1 MLDWM
6 KKLFNKE
13 EEQTAMNKEVP
24 KQIESQPKIPRV
36 NHYTEAREAQMASR
50 NAGKCRFPLIP
61 DDGFDEDDVREQ
73 PRFEEQHVQSG
84 VYEDQPTQRG
94 IKVERSRRPYVEKV
108 VATYE
113 EPEVQY
119 EPDPEPVVKKV
130 SVPSQESSRRPF
142 RPTEMISP
150 IYGYNRPSVEK
161 KVEKQEEEKERE
173 DLEISVEGKSVV
185 DAWLEKKGYTLSA
198 FSEGQTTTPS
208 SSGRAGN
215 QQEEQNHSKKEEKSV
230 VDQWLEKNGYEIER
244 QEPVVEEKEVV
255 QEINTPQEV
264 SADEFLHK
272 TIAERTEDA
281 GKEKDVVVSNENSL
295 QEELVDSQVEHEDTI
310 LAEEMKCNTEI
321 EKQTS
326 EESVIVK
333 AEEKLEETIIVE
345 IPEEFAEIAETEEP
359 EVEVTAETEESEEVE
374 VTAETEE
381 SEEVEVIAEAEE
393 SEEVEVTAETEES
406 EEVEVTAETEE
417 SEEVEV
423 TAEAEESEEV
433 EVTAETEE
441 FEEVK
446 VIAEAEESEEAEVTT
461 ETEESEEVEE
471 IAETEESEEV
481 EEIAEAEESEEV
493 EVIAEAEE
501 SEEVEVTTET
511 EESEEVEVTAETEES
526 EEVEVTAEAE
536 ESEEVEV
543 TAETEEFEEV
553 KVIAEAEESEEAEVT
568 TETEESEEVEE
579 IAETEESE
587 EVEEIAEAE
596 ESEEVEV
603 IAEAEESEEVEVTT
617 ETEESEEVEVTAE
630 TEESEEVEVTAE
642 AEESEEVEV
651 TAETEEF
658 EEVKVIAEAEE
669 SEEVEEIAE
678 AEESEVEAFV
688 ELEETQPEMVL
699 DEAIEQKSE
708 FIHVAE
714 ADEQTKKDVQSFA
727 NVLIAETEENK
738 LVVEEALVAEEQPV
752 VEEAPIAEGK
762 PVVEEAPVAEE
773 QLVVEEALV
782 AEEQPVVEEAP
793 IAEGKSVVEEA
804 PVAEEQLVVEET
816 TIAEE
821 KPVVPKEEPKREK
834 KRHVPFNVV
843 MLKQDR
849 TRLMERHAART
860 SVMQPS
866 MGERV
871 ENKPVHQ
878 VEESPVQQVV
888 VESRV
893 EEQPVKQV
901 VVDPQVEEQPM
912 QQVVVEPQVEEQ
924 PMQQVVVEPQ
934 VKEQPMQQVVVEP
947 QVEVQPM
954 QQVVVEPQVKE
965 QPMQQ
970 VVVEPQVK
978 EQPMQQVVVEPQVE
992 EQLGQQMVVES
1003 QVEEKPMQQVV
1014 VEQVQKPISSTEVQ
1028 EKAYVVNQRE
1038 NDMRNVL
1045 QTPPTYTVPPLALL
1059 SIPRQAA
1066 LDNKEWLE
1074 EQKELLDTTFNN
1086 FHVGAHVIN
1095 VSQGP
1100 AVTRFEVQPDPGVKV
1115 NKITNLSDDIKLSL
1129 AAKDI
1134 RIEAPI
1140 PGKSAIGIE
1149 VPNKESKPV
1158 FLREILRS
1166 PVFTKSE
1173 SPLTVALGLDISG
1186 DPIVTDIRK
1195 MPHGLIAGAT
1205 GSGKSVCINA
1215 ILTSILYKAK
1225 PHEVKL
1231 MLIDPKMVELAPY
1244 NSVPHLVAPVITD
1257 VKAATAAL
1265 KWAVE
1270 EMERRYE
1277 LFAHAGA
1284 RDLTRYN
1291 TIVSEREIPGETL
1304 PYIVIVID
1312 ELADL
1317 MMVAPG
1323 DVEEA
1328 ICRIAQ
1334 KARACG
1340 IHLLVA
1346 TQRPSVDV
1354 ITGLIKS
1361 NIPTRIAFTVS
1372 SQVDSRTII
1381 DIGGA
1386 EKLLGRGDMLFLG
1399 NGTSKPVRVQGVYV
1413 SDDEIEKTVD
1423 HVKKQMKPNY
1433 LFQQEDL
1440 LAKTEQSE
1448 SEDELFFDA
1457 CQFVVEQGG
1466 ASTSSVQ
1473 RKFRIGYNRAARLI
1487 EEMESQGII
1496 SEARGTKPRDVLI
1509 SEDEFAAMQE
1519 TNV

>member
-13 EEQTAMNKEVP
+13 EEQTAMNKEVQ
-24 KQIESQPKIPRV
+24 KQVESQPKIPRV

-50 NAGKCRFPLIP
+50 NAGKCRFPLVP
-61 DDGFDEDDVREQ
+61 DNGFDEEDVIEAGH
-73 PRFEEQHVQSG
+73 FEEQPVQA
-84 VYEDQPTQRG
+84 VTYEEQPIQRG
-94 IKVERSRRPYVEKV
+94 IKVERSRRQYVEKV
-108 VATYE
+108 VSTYE
-113 EPEVQY
+113 KPEMQY
-119 EPDPEPVVKKV
+119 EPEREPVVKKA
-130 SVPSQESSRRPF
+130 SAPTQESNRRPF

-161 KVEKQEEEKERE
+161 KEEKQEEEKERE
-173 DLEISVEGKSVV
+173 DLEISVEGKPVV
-185 DAWLEKKGYTLSA
+185 DAWLEKKGYTLSD
-198 FSEGQTTTPS
+198 FSQGQATNS
-208 SSGRAGN
+208 SSHAGVDQRD
-215 QQEEQNHSKKEEKSV
+215 QQSKKEEKSV

-244 QEPVVEEKEVV
+244 QEPIVEEKEVV
-255 QEINTPQEV
+255 QEISAPQEV
-264 SADEFLHK
+264 PAAELLHE
-272 TIAERTEDA
+272 TVAERMEDA
-281 GKEKDVVVSNENSL
+281 KQEKDVVARNIL
-295 QEELVDSQVEHEDTI
+295 QEELVDSKVEQEDTI
-310 LAEEMKCNTEI
+310 LSEETKRNTEI
-321 EKQTS
+321 EQPTIEVEEQS
-326 EESVIVK
+326 PEESVIVK

-345 IPEEFAEIAETEEP
+345 IPEEAEEREEAEVITEAEEREEAEVIAETEER
-359 EVEVTAETEESEEVE
+359 
-374 VTAETEE
+374 
-381 SEEVEVIAEAEE
+381 EEVEVIAETEE
-393 SEEVEVTAETEES
+393 REEVEV
-406 EEVEVTAETEE
+406 
-417 SEEVEV
+417 
-423 TAEAEESEEV
+423 
-433 EVTAETEE
+433 
-441 FEEVK
+441 
-446 VIAEAEESEEAEVTT
+446 
-461 ETEESEEVEE
+461 
-471 IAETEESEEV
+471 IAETEEREEV
-481 EEIAEAEESEEV
+481 EVIAETEEREEVEVIAETEEREEVEVIAETEEREEVEVIAETEEREEVEVITEAEESEEV
-493 EVIAEAEE
+493 EVIAE
-501 SEEVEVTTET
+501 TE
-511 EESEEVEVTAETEES
+511 AP
-526 EEVEVTAEAE
+526 
-536 ESEEVEV
+536 
-543 TAETEEFEEV
+543 
-553 KVIAEAEESEEAEVT
+553 EEAEPV
-568 TETEESEEVEE
+568 
-579 IAETEESE
+579 A
-587 EVEEIAEAE
+587 
-596 ESEEVEV
+596 
-603 IAEAEESEEVEVTT
+603 
-617 ETEESEEVEVTAE
+617 
-630 TEESEEVEVTAE
+630 
-642 AEESEEVEV
+642 
-651 TAETEEF
+651 
-658 EEVKVIAEAEE
+658 
-669 SEEVEEIAE
+669 
-678 AEESEVEAFV
+678 
-688 ELEETQPEMVL
+688 LEETQQEMLLNEV
-699 DEAIEQKSE
+699 IEQKNE

-727 NVLIAETEENK
+727 DVLIAEEQQ
-738 LVVEEALVAEEQPV
+738 VVEEALIAEERQVEEEAVIAEEQQV
-752 VEEAPIAEGK
+752 VEEAAIAEEQQVEEEAVIAEEQQVKEEAPIAEEQQ
-762 PVVEEAPVAEE
+762 VVEETVIAEEQRVVEEAAIVEEQQVEEEAPVAEE
-773 QLVVEEALV
+773 QQVVEEAAIAEEQQVEEEAVIAEEQRVVEEAAIVEEQQVEEEAVIAEEQQVKEEAPIVEEQQVEEEAVIAEEQQVKEEAPIAEEQQVVEETPV
-782 AEEQPVVEEAP
+782 AEEQPVV
-793 IAEGKSVVEEA
+793 K
-804 PVAEEQLVVEET
+804 
-816 TIAEE
+816 
-821 KPVVPKEEPKREK
+821 KEEPKREK

-849 TRLMERHAART
+849 TRLMERHAARANA
-860 SVMQPS
+860 MQS
-866 MGERV
+866 SKSERV
-871 ENKPVHQ
+871 ENKPVQQ
-878 VEESPVQQVV
+878 VEETSVQQEVVKPQMEETSVQQEVVKPQMEEKPVQQAAVEPQVEEKPMQQMVVEPQVEEKPVQQVV

-893 EEQPVKQV
+893 EEKPVQQV
-901 VVDPQVEEQPM
+901 VVESRVEEKPV
-912 QQVVVEPQVEEQ
+912 QQAAVEPQVEEK
-924 PMQQVVVEPQ
+924 PVQQVA
-934 VKEQPMQQVVVEP
+934 
-947 QVEVQPM
+947 
-954 QQVVVEPQVKE
+954 
-965 QPMQQ
+965 
-970 VVVEPQVK
+970 
-978 EQPMQQVVVEPQVE
+978 VEPQVE
-992 EQLGQQMVVES
+992 ERPV
-1003 QVEEKPMQQVV
+1003 QQVV

-1045 QTPPTYTVPPLALL
+1045 QTPPTYAIPPLTLL
-1059 SIPRQAA
+1059 SIPQQAA
-1066 LDNKEWLE
+1066 LDNTEWLD

-1433 LFQQEDL
+1433 LFKQEDL
-1440 LAKTEQSE
+1440 LAKTEQAE
-1448 SEDELFFDA
+1448 SEDELFFEA

-1487 EEMESQGII
+1487 EEMQSQGII

>member
-1 MLDWM
+1 LEET
-6 KKLFNKE
+6 KE
-13 EEQTAMNKEVP
+13 EEP
-24 KQIESQPKIPRV
+24 I
-36 NHYTEAREAQMASR
+36 
-50 NAGKCRFPLIP
+50 
-61 DDGFDEDDVREQ
+61 
-73 PRFEEQHVQSG
+73 
-84 VYEDQPTQRG
+84 
-94 IKVERSRRPYVEKV
+94 
-108 VATYE
+108 
-113 EPEVQY
+113 
-119 EPDPEPVVKKV
+119 
-130 SVPSQESSRRPF
+130 SQETVIEETMNTDLVGNTPVAGQ
-142 RPTEMISP
+142 PVIS
-150 IYGYNRPSVEK
+150 
-161 KVEKQEEEKERE
+161 
-173 DLEISVEGKSVV
+173 
-185 DAWLEKKGYTLSA
+185 
-198 FSEGQTTTPS
+198 
-208 SSGRAGN
+208 
-215 QQEEQNHSKKEEKSV
+215 QQE
-230 VDQWLEKNGYEIER
+230 
-244 QEPVVEEKEVV
+244 
-255 QEINTPQEV
+255 
-264 SADEFLHK
+264 
-272 TIAERTEDA
+272 TITF
-281 GKEKDVVVSNENSL
+281 K
-295 QEELVDSQVEHEDTI
+295 
-310 LAEEMKCNTEI
+310 
-321 EKQTS
+321 
-326 EESVIVK
+326 
-333 AEEKLEETIIVE
+333 
-345 IPEEFAEIAETEEP
+345 
-359 EVEVTAETEESEEVE
+359 
-374 VTAETEE
+374 
-381 SEEVEVIAEAEE
+381 
-393 SEEVEVTAETEES
+393 
-406 EEVEVTAETEE
+406 
-417 SEEVEV
+417 
-423 TAEAEESEEV
+423 
-433 EVTAETEE
+433 
-441 FEEVK
+441 
-446 VIAEAEESEEAEVTT
+446 
-461 ETEESEEVEE
+461 
-471 IAETEESEEV
+471 
-481 EEIAEAEESEEV
+481 
-493 EVIAEAEE
+493 
-501 SEEVEVTTET
+501 
-511 EESEEVEVTAETEES
+511 
-526 EEVEVTAEAE
+526 
-536 ESEEVEV
+536 
-543 TAETEEFEEV
+543 
-553 KVIAEAEESEEAEVT
+553 
-568 TETEESEEVEE
+568 
-579 IAETEESE
+579 
-587 EVEEIAEAE
+587 
-596 ESEEVEV
+596 
-603 IAEAEESEEVEVTT
+603 
-617 ETEESEEVEVTAE
+617 
-630 TEESEEVEVTAE
+630 
-642 AEESEEVEV
+642 
-651 TAETEEF
+651 
-658 EEVKVIAEAEE
+658 
-669 SEEVEEIAE
+669 
-678 AEESEVEAFV
+678 EESEVFV
-688 ELEETQPEMVL
+688 PVSET
-699 DEAIEQKSE
+699 
-708 FIHVAE
+708 
-714 ADEQTKKDVQSFA
+714 DEQTKKDVQNFA
-727 NVLIAETEENK
+727 NVLI
-738 LVVEEALVAEEQPV
+738 EEAEEKKQVAEEQP
-752 VEEAPIAEGK
+752 
-762 PVVEEAPVAEE
+762 
-773 QLVVEEALV
+773 AL
-782 AEEQPVVEEAP
+782 Q
-793 IAEGKSVVEEA
+793 I
-804 PVAEEQLVVEET
+804 
-816 TIAEE
+816 
-821 KPVVPKEEPKREK
+821 EEPKREK

-849 TRLMERHAART
+849 KKLMERHAART
-860 SVMQPS
+860 NVMQS
-866 MGERV
+866 TAS
-871 ENKPVHQ
+871 K
-878 VEESPVQQVV
+878 
-888 VESRV
+888 RV
-893 EEQPVKQV
+893 EEK
-901 VVDPQVEEQPM
+901 PM
-912 QQVVVEPQVEEQ
+912 QQVVVEPQVEEK
-924 PMQQVVVEPQ
+924 PV
-934 VKEQPMQQVVVEP
+934 
-947 QVEVQPM
+947 
-954 QQVVVEPQVKE
+954 
-965 QPMQQ
+965 
-970 VVVEPQVK
+970 
-978 EQPMQQVVVEPQVE
+978 
-992 EQLGQQMVVES
+992 QQMVVE
-1003 QVEEKPMQQVV
+1003 Q
-1014 VEQVQKPISSTEVQ
+1014 VQ

-1045 QTPPTYTVPPLALL
+1045 QTPPTYAIPPLTLL
-1059 SIPRQAA
+1059 SIPQQAA
-1066 LDNKEWLE
+1066 LDNTEWLD
-1074 EQKELLDTTFNN
+1074 EQKELLNTTFNN

-1291 TIVSEREIPGETL
+1291 TIVSGREIPGETL

-1423 HVKKQMKPNY
+1423 HVRKQMKPNY
-1433 LFQQEDL
+1433 LFKQEDL
-1440 LAKTEQSE
+1440 LAKTEQAE

-1496 SEARGTKPRDVLI
+1496 SEGRGTKPRDVLI

>member
-1 MLDWM
+1 
-6 KKLFNKE
+6 
-13 EEQTAMNKEVP
+13 
-24 KQIESQPKIPRV
+24 
-36 NHYTEAREAQMASR
+36 
-50 NAGKCRFPLIP
+50 
-61 DDGFDEDDVREQ
+61 
-73 PRFEEQHVQSG
+73 
-84 VYEDQPTQRG
+84 
-94 IKVERSRRPYVEKV
+94 
-108 VATYE
+108 
-113 EPEVQY
+113 
-119 EPDPEPVVKKV
+119 
-130 SVPSQESSRRPF
+130 
-142 RPTEMISP
+142 P
-150 IYGYNRPSVEK
+150 I
-161 KVEKQEEEKERE
+161 
-173 DLEISVEGKSVV
+173 
-185 DAWLEKKGYTLSA
+185 
-198 FSEGQTTTPS
+198 
-208 SSGRAGN
+208 
-215 QQEEQNHSKKEEKSV
+215 
-230 VDQWLEKNGYEIER
+230 
-244 QEPVVEEKEVV
+244 
-255 QEINTPQEV
+255 
-264 SADEFLHK
+264 
-272 TIAERTEDA
+272 
-281 GKEKDVVVSNENSL
+281 
-295 QEELVDSQVEHEDTI
+295 
-310 LAEEMKCNTEI
+310 
-321 EKQTS
+321 
-326 EESVIVK
+326 
-333 AEEKLEETIIVE
+333 
-345 IPEEFAEIAETEEP
+345 
-359 EVEVTAETEESEEVE
+359 
-374 VTAETEE
+374 
-381 SEEVEVIAEAEE
+381 
-393 SEEVEVTAETEES
+393 
-406 EEVEVTAETEE
+406 
-417 SEEVEV
+417 
-423 TAEAEESEEV
+423 
-433 EVTAETEE
+433 
-441 FEEVK
+441 
-446 VIAEAEESEEAEVTT
+446 
-461 ETEESEEVEE
+461 
-471 IAETEESEEV
+471 
-481 EEIAEAEESEEV
+481 
-493 EVIAEAEE
+493 
-501 SEEVEVTTET
+501 
-511 EESEEVEVTAETEES
+511 
-526 EEVEVTAEAE
+526 
-536 ESEEVEV
+536 
-543 TAETEEFEEV
+543 
-553 KVIAEAEESEEAEVT
+553 
-568 TETEESEEVEE
+568 
-579 IAETEESE
+579 
-587 EVEEIAEAE
+587 
-596 ESEEVEV
+596 
-603 IAEAEESEEVEVTT
+603 
-617 ETEESEEVEVTAE
+617 
-630 TEESEEVEVTAE
+630 
-642 AEESEEVEV
+642 
-651 TAETEEF
+651 
-658 EEVKVIAEAEE
+658 
-669 SEEVEEIAE
+669 
-678 AEESEVEAFV
+678 
-688 ELEETQPEMVL
+688 
-699 DEAIEQKSE
+699 
-708 FIHVAE
+708 
-714 ADEQTKKDVQSFA
+714 
-727 NVLIAETEENK
+727 
-738 LVVEEALVAEEQPV
+738 AEEQPV
-752 VEEAPIAEGK
+752 A
-762 PVVEEAPVAEE
+762 EEAPVI
-773 QLVVEEALV
+773 
-782 AEEQPVVEEAP
+782 EEQPVV
-793 IAEGKSVVEEA
+793 
-804 PVAEEQLVVEET
+804 Q
-816 TIAEE
+816 
-821 KPVVPKEEPKREK
+821 KEEPKREK

-849 TRLMERHAART
+849 ARLMERHASRT
-860 SVMQPS
+860 NAMQSS
-866 MGERV
+866 MSERV

-878 VEESPVQQVV
+878 VEEQ
-888 VESRV
+888 
-893 EEQPVKQV
+893 
-901 VVDPQVEEQPM
+901 PQVEEKPM
-912 QQVVVEPQVEEQ
+912 QQVVVEPQVEEKQ
-924 PMQQVVVEPQ
+924 MQQ
-934 VKEQPMQQVVVEP
+934 VVEP
-947 QVEVQPM
+947 QVE
-954 QQVVVEPQVKE
+954 EK
-965 QPMQQ
+965 
-970 VVVEPQVK
+970 
-978 EQPMQQVVVEPQVE
+978 PMQQVVVEPQVE
-992 EQLGQQMVVES
+992 EKPMQQVV
-1003 QVEEKPMQQVV
+1003 VEEKPMQQVMVEPQVEEAQPVQQV
-1014 VEQVQKPISSTEVQ
+1014 VAEQVQKPISSTEVE

-1038 NDMRNVL
+1038 NDVRNVL
-1045 QTPPTYTVPPLALL
+1045 QTPPTYTIPSLTLL
-1059 SIPRQAA
+1059 SIPQQAA
-1066 LDNKEWLE
+1066 LDNTEWLE

-1291 TIVSEREIPGETL
+1291 TIVSGREIPGETL

-1433 LFQQEDL
+1433 LFKQEDL
-1440 LAKTEQSE
+1440 LAKTEQAE

-1496 SEARGTKPRDVLI
+1496 SEGRGTKPRDVLI

>member
-1 MLDWM
+1 
-6 KKLFNKE
+6 
-13 EEQTAMNKEVP
+13 
-24 KQIESQPKIPRV
+24 
-36 NHYTEAREAQMASR
+36 
-50 NAGKCRFPLIP
+50 
-61 DDGFDEDDVREQ
+61 
-73 PRFEEQHVQSG
+73 
-84 VYEDQPTQRG
+84 
-94 IKVERSRRPYVEKV
+94 
-108 VATYE
+108 
-113 EPEVQY
+113 
-119 EPDPEPVVKKV
+119 
-130 SVPSQESSRRPF
+130 
-142 RPTEMISP
+142 
-150 IYGYNRPSVEK
+150 
-161 KVEKQEEEKERE
+161 
-173 DLEISVEGKSVV
+173 
-185 DAWLEKKGYTLSA
+185 
-198 FSEGQTTTPS
+198 
-208 SSGRAGN
+208 
-215 QQEEQNHSKKEEKSV
+215 
-230 VDQWLEKNGYEIER
+230 
-244 QEPVVEEKEVV
+244 
-255 QEINTPQEV
+255 
-264 SADEFLHK
+264 
-272 TIAERTEDA
+272 
-281 GKEKDVVVSNENSL
+281 
-295 QEELVDSQVEHEDTI
+295 
-310 LAEEMKCNTEI
+310 
-321 EKQTS
+321 
-326 EESVIVK
+326 
-333 AEEKLEETIIVE
+333 
-345 IPEEFAEIAETEEP
+345 
-359 EVEVTAETEESEEVE
+359 EVEVIAEAEELEEVE
-374 VTAETEE
+374 VITETEAPEEAEVITETEAPEEAEVIAETEE

-393 SEEVEVTAETEES
+393 LEKVEVIAETEAPEEAEVIAETEKSEEEVEVITETEEP
-406 EEVEVTAETEE
+406 EEVEV
-417 SEEVEV
+417 
-423 TAEAEESEEV
+423 
-433 EVTAETEE
+433 
-441 FEEVK
+441 
-446 VIAEAEESEEAEVTT
+446 IT
-461 ETEESEEVEE
+461 ETEEP
-471 IAETEESEEV
+471 
-481 EEIAEAEESEEV
+481 EEV

-501 SEEVEVTTET
+501 LEKVEVITET
-511 EESEEVEVTAETEES
+511 EAP
-526 EEVEVTAEAE
+526 
-536 ESEEVEV
+536 
-543 TAETEEFEEV
+543 
-553 KVIAEAEESEEAEVT
+553 EEAESV
-568 TETEESEEVEE
+568 
-579 IAETEESE
+579 A
-587 EVEEIAEAE
+587 
-596 ESEEVEV
+596 
-603 IAEAEESEEVEVTT
+603 
-617 ETEESEEVEVTAE
+617 
-630 TEESEEVEVTAE
+630 
-642 AEESEEVEV
+642 
-651 TAETEEF
+651 
-658 EEVKVIAEAEE
+658 
-669 SEEVEEIAE
+669 
-678 AEESEVEAFV
+678 
-688 ELEETQPEMVL
+688 LEETQQEMVL
-699 DEAIEQKSE
+699 NEAIEQTNE

-714 ADEQTKKDVQSFA
+714 AEEQAKKDVQSFA
-727 NVLIAETEENK
+727 DVLIAEEQQ
-738 LVVEEALVAEEQPV
+738 VVEEAPIAEEQRVVEEAPIAGEQPV
-752 VEEAPIAEGK
+752 VEEAPIAEG
-762 PVVEEAPVAEE
+762 
-773 QLVVEEALV
+773 Q
-782 AEEQPVVEEAP
+782 QVVEEAP
-793 IAEGKSVVEEA
+793 IAEEQRVVEEA
-804 PVAEEQLVVEET
+804 PIAEEQRVVEEAPIAEERQVVEET
-816 TIAEE
+816 PVSEE
-821 KPVVPKEEPKREK
+821 QPIVQKEEPKRQK

-849 TRLMERHAART
+849 TRLMERHAAR
-860 SVMQPS
+860 VNAMQPS
-866 MGERV
+866 MSERV
-871 ENKPVHQ
+871 ENKPVQQ
-878 VEESPVQQVV
+878 VEETQVPQVEEKPMKQVVVEPQVEERPMQQVAVEPQVEEKPIQQVVVESRVEEKPVQQVV

-893 EEQPVKQV
+893 EEK
-901 VVDPQVEEQPM
+901 PM
-912 QQVVVEPQVEEQ
+912 QQEVVEP
-924 PMQQVVVEPQ
+924 
-934 VKEQPMQQVVVEP
+934 
-947 QVEVQPM
+947 
-954 QQVVVEPQVKE
+954 
-965 QPMQQ
+965 
-970 VVVEPQVK
+970 
-978 EQPMQQVVVEPQVE
+978 
-992 EQLGQQMVVES
+992 

-1014 VEQVQKPISSTEVQ
+1014 VESQVEERPMQQVVVEQVQKPTSSTEVQ

-1045 QTPPTYTVPPLALL
+1045 QTPPTYAIPPLTLL
-1059 SIPRQAA
+1059 SIPQQAA
-1066 LDNKEWLE
+1066 LDNTEWLD

-1291 TIVSEREIPGETL
+1291 TIVSGREIPGETL

-1423 HVKKQMKPNY
+1423 HVRKQMKPNY
-1433 LFQQEDL
+1433 LFKQEDL
-1440 LAKTEQSE
+1440 LAKTEQAE

-1496 SEARGTKPRDVLI
+1496 SEGRGTKPRDVLI

>member
-50 NAGKCRFPLIP
+50 NAGKCRFPLVP
-61 DDGFDEDDVREQ
+61 DNGFDEEDESEVN
-73 PRFEEQHVQSG
+73 RFEEQPVQG
-84 VYEDQPTQRG
+84 VAYEEPTAQRG

-108 VATYE
+108 VSTYE

-119 EPDPEPVVKKV
+119 EPVRESVVKKA
-130 SVPSQESSRRPF
+130 SAPSQESNRRPF

-161 KVEKQEEEKERE
+161 KVEKQEEVKERE

-185 DAWLEKKGYTLSA
+185 DAWLEKKGYKLSD
-198 FSEGQTTTPS
+198 FSEGQAPTS
-208 SSGRAGN
+208 SSHRAAN
-215 QQEEQNHSKKEEKSV
+215 QQGEQQYEENKKEEKSV

-244 QEPVVEEKEVV
+244 QVPLVEEKEVIK
-255 QEINTPQEV
+255 EMSTPQEV
-264 SADEFLHK
+264 SADELLHK
-272 TIAERTEDA
+272 TVAEQMESA
-281 GKEKDVVVSNENSL
+281 KLEKDVVVLNENNL
-295 QEELVDSQVEHEDTI
+295 QEELVASKVEHEDTI
-310 LAEEMKCNTEI
+310 LSEEIKRNTEI
-321 EKQTS
+321 KQPTIEVEKQAP

-345 IPEEFAEIAETEEP
+345 IPEEVSKVEVIAETEELEEVVMETE
-359 EVEVTAETEESEEVE
+359 EVEVIAEAEEVEVIVETEESEEVEVIAEAKESEEVEVIAEAKESEEVEVIAETEESEEVE
-374 VTAETEE
+374 VIAETEE
-381 SEEVEVIAEAEE
+381 SEEVEVIAEAKELEEVEVIAEAKE
-393 SEEVEVTAETEES
+393 SEEVEV
-406 EEVEVTAETEE
+406 
-417 SEEVEV
+417 
-423 TAEAEESEEV
+423 
-433 EVTAETEE
+433 
-441 FEEVK
+441 
-446 VIAEAEESEEAEVTT
+446 
-461 ETEESEEVEE
+461 
-471 IAETEESEEV
+471 IAET
-481 EEIAEAEESEEV
+481 EEV

-501 SEEVEVTTET
+501 
-511 EESEEVEVTAETEES
+511 
-526 EEVEVTAEAE
+526 
-536 ESEEVEV
+536 
-543 TAETEEFEEV
+543 
-553 KVIAEAEESEEAEVT
+553 
-568 TETEESEEVEE
+568 
-579 IAETEESE
+579 
-587 EVEEIAEAE
+587 
-596 ESEEVEV
+596 VEV
-603 IAEAEESEEVEVTT
+603 IAEAEET
-617 ETEESEEVEVTAE
+617 E
-630 TEESEEVEVTAE
+630 
-642 AEESEEVEV
+642 
-651 TAETEEF
+651 
-658 EEVKVIAEAEE
+658 VIAETKAPVVETF
-669 SEEVEEIAE
+669 VALEEIQQE
-678 AEESEVEAFV
+678 
-688 ELEETQPEMVL
+688 

-727 NVLIAETEENK
+727 NVLIAETEENRR
-738 LVVEEALVAEEQPV
+738 VVEEAQVAEEQRVVEEAPVVEEQRVVEETPIAEEQPV
-752 VEEAPIAEGK
+752 V
-762 PVVEEAPVAEE
+762 
-773 QLVVEEALV
+773 Q
-782 AEEQPVVEEAP
+782 
-793 IAEGKSVVEEA
+793 
-804 PVAEEQLVVEET
+804 
-816 TIAEE
+816 
-821 KPVVPKEEPKREK
+821 KEEPKREK

-849 TRLMERHAART
+849 TRLMERHAARANA
-860 SVMQPS
+860 MQPS
-866 MGERV
+866 ANVRV
-871 ENKPVHQ
+871 ENKPVQQEVAEPQ
-878 VEESPVQQVV
+878 VEERPVQQVV
-888 VESRV
+888 AE
-893 EEQPVKQV
+893 
-901 VVDPQVEEQPM
+901 PQVEENPM
-912 QQVVVEPQVEEQ
+912 QQVVVEPQVEER
-924 PMQQVVVEPQ
+924 PV
-934 VKEQPMQQVVVEP
+934 
-947 QVEVQPM
+947 
-954 QQVVVEPQVKE
+954 
-965 QPMQQ
+965 
-970 VVVEPQVK
+970 
-978 EQPMQQVVVEPQVE
+978 QQVVVEPQVE
-992 EQLGQQMVVES
+992 ERPVQQVVVEP
-1003 QVEEKPMQQVV
+1003 QVEERPVQQVAEPQVEERPVQQVVAEPQVEEQPMQQVV

-1045 QTPPTYTVPPLALL
+1045 HTPPTYTVPPLALL
-1059 SIPRQAA
+1059 SIPQQSA
-1066 LDNKEWLE
+1066 LDNTEWLE

-1433 LFQQEDL
+1433 LFKQEDL
-1440 LAKTEQSE
+1440 LAKTEQAE
-1448 SEDELFFDA
+1448 SEDELFLDA

-1496 SEARGTKPRDVLI
+1496 SEGRGTKPRDVLI

>member
-50 NAGKCRFPLIP
+50 NAGKCRFPLVP
-61 DDGFDEDDVREQ
+61 DNGFDEEDESEVN
-73 PRFEEQHVQSG
+73 RFEEQPVQG
-84 VYEDQPTQRG
+84 VTYEEPTAQRG

-108 VATYE
+108 VSTYE

-119 EPDPEPVVKKV
+119 EPVRESVVKKA
-130 SVPSQESSRRPF
+130 STPAQESNRRPF

-161 KVEKQEEEKERE
+161 KEEKQEEVKERE

-185 DAWLEKKGYTLSA
+185 DAWLEKKGYTLSD
-198 FSEGQTTTPS
+198 FSEGQAPTS
-208 SSGRAGN
+208 SSHRAAN
-215 QQEEQNHSKKEEKSV
+215 QQGEQQYEENKKEEKSV

-244 QEPVVEEKEVV
+244 QVPLVEEKEVI
-255 QEINTPQEV
+255 QEMSTPQEV
-264 SADEFLHK
+264 SADELLHK
-272 TIAERTEDA
+272 TVAEQMESA
-281 GKEKDVVVSNENSL
+281 KLEKDVVVLNENNL
-295 QEELVDSQVEHEDTI
+295 QEELVASKVEHEDTI
-310 LAEEMKCNTEI
+310 LSEEIKRNTEI
-321 EKQTS
+321 KQPTIEVEKQAP

-345 IPEEFAEIAETEEP
+345 IPEEVSKVEVIAETEEFE
-359 EVEVTAETEESEEVE
+359 EVVMETEAPEEVE
-374 VTAETEE
+374 VITETEE
-381 SEEVEVIAEAEE
+381 SEEVEVITETEE
-393 SEEVEVTAETEES
+393 LEEVEV
-406 EEVEVTAETEE
+406 
-417 SEEVEV
+417 
-423 TAEAEESEEV
+423 
-433 EVTAETEE
+433 
-441 FEEVK
+441 
-446 VIAEAEESEEAEVTT
+446 
-461 ETEESEEVEE
+461 
-471 IAETEESEEV
+471 IAETEELEEV
-481 EEIAEAEESEEV
+481 EVIAEAEESEEV

-501 SEEVEVTTET
+501 SEE
-511 EESEEVEVTAETEES
+511 AE
-526 EEVEVTAEAE
+526 
-536 ESEEVEV
+536 
-543 TAETEEFEEV
+543 
-553 KVIAEAEESEEAEVT
+553 VIAEV
-568 TETEESEEVEE
+568 
-579 IAETEESE
+579 
-587 EVEEIAEAE
+587 E

-603 IAEAEESEEVEVTT
+603 IAEAEESEE
-617 ETEESEEVEVTAE
+617 AE
-630 TEESEEVEVTAE
+630 
-642 AEESEEVEV
+642 
-651 TAETEEF
+651 
-658 EEVKVIAEAEE
+658 VIAEINAPVVETF
-669 SEEVEEIAE
+669 VALEEIQQE
-678 AEESEVEAFV
+678 
-688 ELEETQPEMVL
+688 

-727 NVLIAETEENK
+727 DVLIAE
-738 LVVEEALVAEEQPV
+738 EQ
-752 VEEAPIAEGK
+752 

-773 QLVVEEALV
+773 Q
-782 AEEQPVVEEAP
+782 QVVEEAP
-793 IAEGKSVVEEA
+793 IVEEQQVVEEAPIVEEQSVVEEAPVVEEQPVAEETLVAEEQRVVEEA
-804 PVAEEQLVVEET
+804 PVAEEQRVVEEAPVVEEQSVVEEAPVVEEQPV
-816 TIAEE
+816 AEE
-821 KPVVPKEEPKREK
+821 TPVAEEQPVVQKEEPKREK

-849 TRLMERHAART
+849 TRLMERHAARANA
-860 SVMQPS
+860 MQPS
-866 MGERV
+866 ANVRV
-871 ENKPVHQ
+871 ENKPVQQEVAEPQ
-878 VEESPVQQVV
+878 VEEHPVQQVAAEPQMEEHPVQQVV
-888 VESRV
+888 A
-893 EEQPVKQV
+893 K
-901 VVDPQVEEQPM
+901 PQVEEQTM
-912 QQVVVEPQVEEQ
+912 KQVVAEPQVEERPVQQEVAEPQVEEQ
-924 PMQQVVVEPQ
+924 PMQQVVA
-934 VKEQPMQQVVVEP
+934 EP
-947 QVEVQPM
+947 QVEEHSV
-954 QQVVVEPQVKE
+954 QQVVA
-965 QPMQQ
+965 
-970 VVVEPQVK
+970 
-978 EQPMQQVVVEPQVE
+978 EPQVE
-992 EQLGQQMVVES
+992 EQ
-1003 QVEEKPMQQVV
+1003 PIQQVV

-1045 QTPPTYTVPPLALL
+1045 YTPPTYTVPPLALL
-1059 SIPRQAA
+1059 SIPQQSA
-1066 LDNKEWLE
+1066 LDNTEWLE

-1244 NSVPHLVAPVITD
+1244 NAVPHLVAPVITD

-1433 LFQQEDL
+1433 LFKQEDL
-1440 LAKTEQSE
+1440 LAKTEQAE
-1448 SEDELFFDA
+1448 SEDELFFEA

-1487 EEMESQGII
+1487 EEMQSQGII

>member
-50 NAGKCRFPLIP
+50 NAGKCRFPLVP
-61 DDGFDEDDVREQ
+61 DNGFDEEDESEVN
-73 PRFEEQHVQSG
+73 RFEEQPVQG
-84 VYEDQPTQRG
+84 VAYEEPTAQRG

-108 VATYE
+108 VSTYE

-119 EPDPEPVVKKV
+119 EPVRESVVKKA
-130 SVPSQESSRRPF
+130 SAPSQESNRRPF

-161 KVEKQEEEKERE
+161 KVEKQEEVKERE

-185 DAWLEKKGYTLSA
+185 DAWLEKKGYKLSD
-198 FSEGQTTTPS
+198 FSEGQAPTS
-208 SSGRAGN
+208 SSHRAAN
-215 QQEEQNHSKKEEKSV
+215 QQGEQQYEENKKEEKSV

-244 QEPVVEEKEVV
+244 QVPLVEEKEVIK
-255 QEINTPQEV
+255 EMSTPQEV
-264 SADEFLHK
+264 SADELLHK
-272 TIAERTEDA
+272 TVAEQMESA
-281 GKEKDVVVSNENSL
+281 KLEKDVVVLNENNL
-295 QEELVDSQVEHEDTI
+295 QEELVASKVEHEDTI
-310 LAEEMKCNTEI
+310 LSEEIKRNTEI
-321 EKQTS
+321 KQPTIEVEKQAP

-345 IPEEFAEIAETEEP
+345 IPEEVSKVEVIAETEELEEVVMETEAP
-359 EVEVTAETEESEEVE
+359 EEVEEEVEVIAETKEPEEVVMETEEVEVIAEAEEVEVIVETEESEEVE
-374 VTAETEE
+374 VIAEAKESEEVEVIAEAKESEEVEVIAEAKESEEVEVIAEAKESEEVEVIAEAKESEEVEVIAETEE
-381 SEEVEVIAEAEE
+381 SEEVEVIAEAKEL
-393 SEEVEVTAETEES
+393 EEVEV
-406 EEVEVTAETEE
+406 
-417 SEEVEV
+417 
-423 TAEAEESEEV
+423 
-433 EVTAETEE
+433 
-441 FEEVK
+441 
-446 VIAEAEESEEAEVTT
+446 IT
-461 ETEESEEVEE
+461 ET
-471 IAETEESEEV
+471 
-481 EEIAEAEESEEV
+481 EESEEV
-493 EVIAEAEE
+493 EVIAE
-501 SEEVEVTTET
+501 T
-511 EESEEVEVTAETEES
+511 
-526 EEVEVTAEAE
+526 
-536 ESEEVEV
+536 
-543 TAETEEFEEV
+543 
-553 KVIAEAEESEEAEVT
+553 
-568 TETEESEEVEE
+568 
-579 IAETEESE
+579 
-587 EVEEIAEAE
+587 
-596 ESEEVEV
+596 EEVEV
-603 IAEAEESEEVEVTT
+603 IAEAEEVE
-617 ETEESEEVEVTAE
+617 
-630 TEESEEVEVTAE
+630 
-642 AEESEEVEV
+642 
-651 TAETEEF
+651 
-658 EEVKVIAEAEE
+658 VIAEAEE
-669 SEEVEEIAE
+669 TEVIAETKAPVVETFVALEEIQQE
-678 AEESEVEAFV
+678 
-688 ELEETQPEMVL
+688 

-727 NVLIAETEENK
+727 NVLIAETEENRRVVEEAQVAEEQR
-738 LVVEEALVAEEQPV
+738 VVEEALVVEEQRVVEEAPVVEEQRVVEEAPVVEEQRVVEETPIAEEQPV
-752 VEEAPIAEGK
+752 V
-762 PVVEEAPVAEE
+762 
-773 QLVVEEALV
+773 Q
-782 AEEQPVVEEAP
+782 
-793 IAEGKSVVEEA
+793 
-804 PVAEEQLVVEET
+804 
-816 TIAEE
+816 
-821 KPVVPKEEPKREK
+821 KEEPKREK

-849 TRLMERHAART
+849 TRLMERHAARANA
-860 SVMQPS
+860 MQPS
-866 MGERV
+866 ANVRV
-871 ENKPVHQ
+871 ENKPVQQEVAEPQ
-878 VEESPVQQVV
+878 VEERPVQQVV
-888 VESRV
+888 AE
-893 EEQPVKQV
+893 
-901 VVDPQVEEQPM
+901 PQVEENPM
-912 QQVVVEPQVEEQ
+912 QQVVVEPQVEER
-924 PMQQVVVEPQ
+924 PV
-934 VKEQPMQQVVVEP
+934 
-947 QVEVQPM
+947 
-954 QQVVVEPQVKE
+954 
-965 QPMQQ
+965 
-970 VVVEPQVK
+970 
-978 EQPMQQVVVEPQVE
+978 QQVVVEPQVE
-992 EQLGQQMVVES
+992 ERPVQQVVVEP
-1003 QVEEKPMQQVV
+1003 QVEERPVQQVAEPQVEERPVQQVVAEPQVEEQPMQQVV

-1045 QTPPTYTVPPLALL
+1045 HTPPTYTVPPLALL
-1059 SIPRQAA
+1059 SIPQQSA
-1066 LDNKEWLE
+1066 LDNTEWLE

-1433 LFQQEDL
+1433 LFKQEDL
-1440 LAKTEQSE
+1440 LAKTEQAE
-1448 SEDELFFDA
+1448 SEDELFLDA

-1496 SEARGTKPRDVLI
+1496 SEGRGTKPRDVLI

>member
-13 EEQTAMNKEVP
+13 EEQTAMNKEVL
-24 KQIESQPKIPRV
+24 KQVESQPKIPRV

-50 NAGKCRFPLIP
+50 NAGKCRFPLVP
-61 DDGFDEDDVREQ
+61 DNGFDEEDVIETGH
-73 PRFEEQHVQSG
+73 FEEQPVQA
-84 VYEDQPTQRG
+84 VTYEDQPTQRG
-94 IKVERSRRPYVEKV
+94 IKVERSRRQYVEKV
-108 VATYE
+108 VSTYE
-113 EPEVQY
+113 EPEMQY
-119 EPDPEPVVKKV
+119 EPEREPVVKKA
-130 SVPSQESSRRPF
+130 SVPTQESNRRPF

-185 DAWLEKKGYTLSA
+185 DAWLEKKGYALSD
-198 FSEGQTTTPS
+198 FSEGKATNS
-208 SSGRAGN
+208 SSHEGVDQRD
-215 QQEEQNHSKKEEKSV
+215 QQNKKEEKSV

-244 QEPVVEEKEVV
+244 QEPIVEEKEVV
-255 QEINTPQEV
+255 QEISAPQEV
-264 SADEFLHK
+264 PA
-272 TIAERTEDA
+272 AELLQQES
-281 GKEKDVVVSNENSL
+281 DVVARNIL
-295 QEELVDSQVEHEDTI
+295 QAELVDSKVEHEDTI
-310 LAEEMKCNTEI
+310 LTEEIKRNTEI
-321 EKQTS
+321 EQPTIEVEKQAP

-345 IPEEFAEIAETEEP
+345 IPEE
-359 EVEVTAETEESEEVE
+359 VEV
-374 VTAETEE
+374 
-381 SEEVEVIAEAEE
+381 
-393 SEEVEVTAETEES
+393 
-406 EEVEVTAETEE
+406 
-417 SEEVEV
+417 
-423 TAEAEESEEV
+423 
-433 EVTAETEE
+433 
-441 FEEVK
+441 
-446 VIAEAEESEEAEVTT
+446 
-461 ETEESEEVEE
+461 
-471 IAETEESEEV
+471 
-481 EEIAEAEESEEV
+481 IAEAEESEEV

-501 SEEVEVTTET
+501 SEEVEVI
-511 EESEEVEVTAETEES
+511 AETE
-526 EEVEVTAEAE
+526 VP
-536 ESEEVEV
+536 
-543 TAETEEFEEV
+543 
-553 KVIAEAEESEEAEVT
+553 EEAEV
-568 TETEESEEVEE
+568 
-579 IAETEESE
+579 
-587 EVEEIAEAE
+587 IAEAE

-603 IAEAEESEEVEVTT
+603 IAEAEESEEVEVI
-617 ETEESEEVEVTAE
+617 
-630 TEESEEVEVTAE
+630 AE

-651 TAETEEF
+651 IAETEEP
-658 EEVKVIAEAEE
+658 EEVEVIAETEEPEEVEVVAEAEE
-669 SEEVEEIAE
+669 SEEVEVIAE
-678 AEESEVEAFV
+678 AEAQPV
-688 ELEETQPEMVL
+688 ELEETQQEILL
-699 DEAIEQKSE
+699 DEAIEQKNG
-708 FIHVAE
+708 FMHVAE
-714 ADEQTKKDVQSFA
+714 ADEQTQKNVQSFA
-727 NVLIAETEENK
+727 DVLIAEEQQVVEEALITEEQPVVAEAPIIEEAPIAEEQ
-738 LVVEEALVAEEQPV
+738 LVVAEAPVVEEALIVEEQLVVAEAPVVEEALIAEEQPVVAGAPIVEEQPVVEEAPIAAEQQVLEEALVAEEQPV
-752 VEEAPIAEGK
+752 V
-762 PVVEEAPVAEE
+762 
-773 QLVVEEALV
+773 Q
-782 AEEQPVVEEAP
+782 
-793 IAEGKSVVEEA
+793 
-804 PVAEEQLVVEET
+804 
-816 TIAEE
+816 
-821 KPVVPKEEPKREK
+821 KEEPKREK

-860 SVMQPS
+860 NAMQSS
-866 MGERV
+866 MSERV
-871 ENKPVHQ
+871 ENKPVQQ
-878 VEESPVQQVV
+878 VEET
-888 VESRV
+888 
-893 EEQPVKQV
+893 
-901 VVDPQVEEQPM
+901 PM
-912 QQVVVEPQVEEQ
+912 QQVVVEPQVEE
-924 PMQQVVVEPQ
+924 
-934 VKEQPMQQVVVEP
+934 
-947 QVEVQPM
+947 
-954 QQVVVEPQVKE
+954 
-965 QPMQQ
+965 
-970 VVVEPQVK
+970 
-978 EQPMQQVVVEPQVE
+978 
-992 EQLGQQMVVES
+992 
-1003 QVEEKPMQQVV
+1003 KPVQQVV

-1045 QTPPTYTVPPLALL
+1045 QTPPTYAIPPLTLL
-1059 SIPRQAA
+1059 SIPQQAA
-1066 LDNKEWLE
+1066 LDNTQWLD

-1291 TIVSEREIPGETL
+1291 TIVSGREIPGETL

-1433 LFQQEDL
+1433 LFKQEDL
-1440 LAKTEQSE
+1440 LAKTEQAE
-1448 SEDELFFDA
+1448 SEDELFFEA

>member
-50 NAGKCRFPLIP
+50 NAGKCRFPLVP
-61 DDGFDEDDVREQ
+61 DNGFDEEDESEVN
-73 PRFEEQHVQSG
+73 RFEEQPVQG
-84 VYEDQPTQRG
+84 VAYEEPTAQRG

-108 VATYE
+108 VSTYE

-119 EPDPEPVVKKV
+119 EPVRESVVKKA
-130 SVPSQESSRRPF
+130 SAPSQESNRRPF

-161 KVEKQEEEKERE
+161 KVEKQEEVKERE

-185 DAWLEKKGYTLSA
+185 DAWLEKKGYKLSD
-198 FSEGQTTTPS
+198 FSEGQAPTS
-208 SSGRAGN
+208 SSHRAAN
-215 QQEEQNHSKKEEKSV
+215 QQGEQQYEENKKEEKSV

-244 QEPVVEEKEVV
+244 QVPLVEEKEVIK
-255 QEINTPQEV
+255 EMSTPQEV
-264 SADEFLHK
+264 SADELLHK
-272 TIAERTEDA
+272 TVAEQMESA
-281 GKEKDVVVSNENSL
+281 KLEKDVVVLNENNL
-295 QEELVDSQVEHEDTI
+295 QEELVASKVEHEDTI
-310 LAEEMKCNTEI
+310 LSEEIKRNTEI
-321 EKQTS
+321 KQPTIEVEKQAP

-345 IPEEFAEIAETEEP
+345 IPEEVSKVEVIAETEELEEVVMETEAP
-359 EVEVTAETEESEEVE
+359 EEVEAEGSEEVEVIAETEEVEVIAETKEPEEVVMETEEVEVIAEAEEVEVIAEAKESEEVEVIAEAKESEEVEVIAETEESEEVE
-374 VTAETEE
+374 VIAEAKELEEVEVITETEE

-393 SEEVEVTAETEES
+393 T
-406 EEVEVTAETEE
+406 
-417 SEEVEV
+417 
-423 TAEAEESEEV
+423 
-433 EVTAETEE
+433 
-441 FEEVK
+441 
-446 VIAEAEESEEAEVTT
+446 
-461 ETEESEEVEE
+461 
-471 IAETEESEEV
+471 
-481 EEIAEAEESEEV
+481 
-493 EVIAEAEE
+493 EVIAETKAPV
-501 SEEVEVTTET
+501 VETFV
-511 EESEEVEVTAETEES
+511 AL
-526 EEVEVTAEAE
+526 
-536 ESEEVEV
+536 
-543 TAETEEFEEV
+543 
-553 KVIAEAEESEEAEVT
+553 
-568 TETEESEEVEE
+568 EE
-579 IAETEESE
+579 IQQE
-587 EVEEIAEAE
+587 
-596 ESEEVEV
+596 
-603 IAEAEESEEVEVTT
+603 
-617 ETEESEEVEVTAE
+617 
-630 TEESEEVEVTAE
+630 
-642 AEESEEVEV
+642 
-651 TAETEEF
+651 
-658 EEVKVIAEAEE
+658 
-669 SEEVEEIAE
+669 
-678 AEESEVEAFV
+678 
-688 ELEETQPEMVL
+688 

-727 NVLIAETEENK
+727 NVLIAETEENRR
-738 LVVEEALVAEEQPV
+738 VVEEAQVAEEQRVVEEAPVVEEQRVVEEAPVVEEQRVVEETPIAEEQPV
-752 VEEAPIAEGK
+752 V
-762 PVVEEAPVAEE
+762 
-773 QLVVEEALV
+773 Q
-782 AEEQPVVEEAP
+782 
-793 IAEGKSVVEEA
+793 
-804 PVAEEQLVVEET
+804 
-816 TIAEE
+816 
-821 KPVVPKEEPKREK
+821 KEEPKREK

-849 TRLMERHAART
+849 TRLMERHAARANA
-860 SVMQPS
+860 MQPS
-866 MGERV
+866 ANVRV
-871 ENKPVHQ
+871 ENKPVQQEVAEPQ
-878 VEESPVQQVV
+878 VEERPVQQVV
-888 VESRV
+888 AE
-893 EEQPVKQV
+893 
-901 VVDPQVEEQPM
+901 PQVEENPM
-912 QQVVVEPQVEEQ
+912 QQVVAEPQVEER
-924 PMQQVVVEPQ
+924 PV
-934 VKEQPMQQVVVEP
+934 
-947 QVEVQPM
+947 
-954 QQVVVEPQVKE
+954 
-965 QPMQQ
+965 
-970 VVVEPQVK
+970 
-978 EQPMQQVVVEPQVE
+978 
-992 EQLGQQMVVES
+992 
-1003 QVEEKPMQQVV
+1003 QQVV

-1045 QTPPTYTVPPLALL
+1045 HTPPTYTVPPLALL
-1059 SIPRQAA
+1059 SIPQQSA
-1066 LDNKEWLE
+1066 LDNTEWLE

-1186 DPIVTDIRK
+1186 EPIVTDIRK

-1433 LFQQEDL
+1433 LFKQEDL
-1440 LAKTEQSE
+1440 LAKTEQAE
-1448 SEDELFFDA
+1448 SEDELFLDA

-1496 SEARGTKPRDVLI
+1496 SEGRGTKPRDVLI

>member
-13 EEQTAMNKEVP
+13 EEQTAMNKEVQ
-24 KQIESQPKIPRV
+24 KQVESQPKIPRV

-50 NAGKCRFPLIP
+50 NAGKCRFPLVP
-61 DDGFDEDDVREQ
+61 DNGFDEEDVIETG
-73 PRFEEQHVQSG
+73 RFEEQPVQA
-84 VYEDQPTQRG
+84 VTYENQPIQRG
-94 IKVERSRRPYVEKV
+94 IKVERSRRQYVEKV
-108 VATYE
+108 VSTYE
-113 EPEVQY
+113 EPEIQY
-119 EPDPEPVVKKV
+119 EPEREPVVKKA
-130 SVPSQESSRRPF
+130 STPAQESNRRPF

-161 KVEKQEEEKERE
+161 KEEKQEEVKERE

-185 DAWLEKKGYTLSA
+185 DAWLEKKGYTLSD
-198 FSEGQTTTPS
+198 FSEGQAPTS
-208 SSGRAGN
+208 SSHRAANEQGE
-215 QQEEQNHSKKEEKSV
+215 QQYEESKKEEKSV

-244 QEPVVEEKEVV
+244 QEPIVEEKEVV
-255 QEINTPQEV
+255 QEMSAPQEV
-264 SADEFLHK
+264 PAAELLHE
-272 TIAERTEDA
+272 TIAERMEGA
-281 GKEKDVVVSNENSL
+281 KQESDVVDKNIL
-295 QEELVDSQVEHEDTI
+295 QEELVDSKVEHEDTI
-310 LAEEMKCNTEI
+310 LSEEIKRSTEI
-321 EKQTS
+321 EQPTIEVEKQAP

-333 AEEKLEETIIVE
+333 AEEKLEETIVVE
-345 IPEEFAEIAETEEP
+345 IPEE
-359 EVEVTAETEESEEVE
+359 VEVI
-374 VTAETEE
+374 AETEE
-381 SEEVEVIAEAEE
+381 SEEVEVIAETEE
-393 SEEVEVTAETEES
+393 SEEVEVIAETEEPEEVEVIAETEES
-406 EEVEVTAETEE
+406 EEVEV
-417 SEEVEV
+417 
-423 TAEAEESEEV
+423 
-433 EVTAETEE
+433 
-441 FEEVK
+441 
-446 VIAEAEESEEAEVTT
+446 
-461 ETEESEEVEE
+461 
-471 IAETEESEEV
+471 IAETEEPEEV
-481 EEIAEAEESEEV
+481 EEIAEAEEQKEV
-493 EVIAEAEE
+493 EVIAETEAP
-501 SEEVEVTTET
+501 EEVEPV
-511 EESEEVEVTAETEES
+511 A
-526 EEVEVTAEAE
+526 
-536 ESEEVEV
+536 
-543 TAETEEFEEV
+543 
-553 KVIAEAEESEEAEVT
+553 
-568 TETEESEEVEE
+568 
-579 IAETEESE
+579 
-587 EVEEIAEAE
+587 
-596 ESEEVEV
+596 
-603 IAEAEESEEVEVTT
+603 
-617 ETEESEEVEVTAE
+617 
-630 TEESEEVEVTAE
+630 
-642 AEESEEVEV
+642 
-651 TAETEEF
+651 
-658 EEVKVIAEAEE
+658 
-669 SEEVEEIAE
+669 
-678 AEESEVEAFV
+678 
-688 ELEETQPEMVL
+688 LEEMQQEMVL
-699 DEAIEQKSE
+699 NEAIEQKNE

-727 NVLIAETEENK
+727 DILI
-738 LVVEEALVAEEQPV
+738 AEEQPV
-752 VEEAPIAEGK
+752 AEEA
-762 PVVEEAPVAEE
+762 PVVEEQPAAEE
-773 QLVVEEALV
+773 TPIV
-782 AEEQPVVEEAP
+782 EEQPVV
-793 IAEGKSVVEEA
+793 
-804 PVAEEQLVVEET
+804 Q
-816 TIAEE
+816 
-821 KPVVPKEEPKREK
+821 KEEPKREK

-849 TRLMERHAART
+849 ARLMERHASRT
-860 SVMQPS
+860 NAMQPS
-866 MGERV
+866 MSERV

-878 VEESPVQQVV
+878 VEEQ
-888 VESRV
+888 
-893 EEQPVKQV
+893 
-901 VVDPQVEEQPM
+901 PQVEEKPM
-912 QQVVVEPQVEEQ
+912 QQVVVEPQVEE
-924 PMQQVVVEPQ
+924 
-934 VKEQPMQQVVVEP
+934 K
-947 QVEVQPM
+947 
-954 QQVVVEPQVKE
+954 
-965 QPMQQ
+965 
-970 VVVEPQVK
+970 
-978 EQPMQQVVVEPQVE
+978 PMQQVVVEPQVE
-992 EQLGQQMVVES
+992 EKPMQQVVVEPQVEEKPVQQVVVEP

-1014 VEQVQKPISSTEVQ
+1014 EPQVEEKPMQQVVEPQVQPVQQVVAEQVQKPISSTEVE

-1038 NDMRNVL
+1038 NDVRNVL
-1045 QTPPTYTVPPLALL
+1045 QTPPTYTIPSLTLL
-1059 SIPRQAA
+1059 SIPQQAA
-1066 LDNKEWLE
+1066 LDNTEWLE

-1433 LFQQEDL
+1433 LFKQEDL
-1440 LAKTEQSE
+1440 LAKTEQAE
-1448 SEDELFFDA
+1448 SEDELFLDA

>member
-13 EEQTAMNKEVP
+13 EEQTAMNKEVQ
-24 KQIESQPKIPRV
+24 KQVESQPKIPRV

-50 NAGKCRFPLIP
+50 NAGKCRFPLVP
-61 DDGFDEDDVREQ
+61 DNGFDEEDVIETG
-73 PRFEEQHVQSG
+73 RFEEQPVQA
-84 VYEDQPTQRG
+84 VTYENQPIQRG
-94 IKVERSRRPYVEKV
+94 IKVERSRRQYVEKV
-108 VATYE
+108 VSTYE
-113 EPEVQY
+113 EPEIQY
-119 EPDPEPVVKKV
+119 EPEREPVVKKA
-130 SVPSQESSRRPF
+130 STPAQESNRRPF

-161 KVEKQEEEKERE
+161 KEEKQEEVKERE

-185 DAWLEKKGYTLSA
+185 DAWLEKKGYTLSD
-198 FSEGQTTTPS
+198 FSEGQAPTS
-208 SSGRAGN
+208 SSHRAANEQGE
-215 QQEEQNHSKKEEKSV
+215 QQYEESKKEEKSV

-244 QEPVVEEKEVV
+244 QEPIVEEKEVV
-255 QEINTPQEV
+255 QEMSAPQEV
-264 SADEFLHK
+264 PAAELLHE
-272 TIAERTEDA
+272 TIAERMEGA
-281 GKEKDVVVSNENSL
+281 KQESDVVDKNIL
-295 QEELVDSQVEHEDTI
+295 QEELVDSKVEHEDTI
-310 LAEEMKCNTEI
+310 LSEEIKRSTEI
-321 EKQTS
+321 EQPTIEVEKQAP

-345 IPEEFAEIAETEEP
+345 IPEEVEVIAETEELEEI
-359 EVEVTAETEESEEVE
+359 EVI
-374 VTAETEE
+374 AETEE
-381 SEEVEVIAEAEE
+381 SEEVEVIAETEE
-393 SEEVEVTAETEES
+393 SEEVEVIAETEES
-406 EEVEVTAETEE
+406 EEVEVIAETEE

-423 TAEAEESEEV
+423 
-433 EVTAETEE
+433 
-441 FEEVK
+441 
-446 VIAEAEESEEAEVTT
+446 
-461 ETEESEEVEE
+461 

-481 EEIAEAEESEEV
+481 EVIAETEEQKEV
-493 EVIAEAEE
+493 EVIAEAE
-501 SEEVEVTTET
+501 
-511 EESEEVEVTAETEES
+511 AP
-526 EEVEVTAEAE
+526 
-536 ESEEVEV
+536 
-543 TAETEEFEEV
+543 
-553 KVIAEAEESEEAEVT
+553 
-568 TETEESEEVEE
+568 
-579 IAETEESE
+579 
-587 EVEEIAEAE
+587 
-596 ESEEVEV
+596 EEVEV
-603 IAEAEESEEVEVTT
+603 IAETEAPEEVEVI
-617 ETEESEEVEVTAE
+617 AE
-630 TEESEEVEVTAE
+630 TEEQEEVEA
-642 AEESEEVEV
+642 
-651 TAETEEF
+651 
-658 EEVKVIAEAEE
+658 IAEAEE
-669 SEEVEEIAE
+669 RKEVEVIAETEAPEEVEPVA
-678 AEESEVEAFV
+678 
-688 ELEETQPEMVL
+688 LEEMQQEMVL
-699 DEAIEQKSE
+699 NEAIEQKNE

-727 NVLIAETEENK
+727 DILI
-738 LVVEEALVAEEQPV
+738 AEEQPV
-752 VEEAPIAEGK
+752 AEEA
-762 PVVEEAPVAEE
+762 PVVEEQPAAEE
-773 QLVVEEALV
+773 APVVEEQPIAEETPIV
-782 AEEQPVVEEAP
+782 EEQPVV
-793 IAEGKSVVEEA
+793 
-804 PVAEEQLVVEET
+804 Q
-816 TIAEE
+816 
-821 KPVVPKEEPKREK
+821 KEEPKREK

-849 TRLMERHAART
+849 ARLMERHASRT
-860 SVMQPS
+860 NAMQPS
-866 MGERV
+866 MSERV

-878 VEESPVQQVV
+878 VEEQ
-888 VESRV
+888 
-893 EEQPVKQV
+893 
-901 VVDPQVEEQPM
+901 PQVEEKPM
-912 QQVVVEPQVEEQ
+912 QQVVVEPQVEE
-924 PMQQVVVEPQ
+924 
-934 VKEQPMQQVVVEP
+934 K
-947 QVEVQPM
+947 
-954 QQVVVEPQVKE
+954 
-965 QPMQQ
+965 
-970 VVVEPQVK
+970 
-978 EQPMQQVVVEPQVE
+978 PMQQVVVEPQVE
-992 EQLGQQMVVES
+992 EKPMQQVVVEPQVEEKPVQQVVVEPQVEEKPVQQVVVEP

-1014 VEQVQKPISSTEVQ
+1014 VEPQVEEKPMQQVVVEPQVEEKPMQQVVEPQVQPVQQVVAEQVQKPISSTEVE

-1038 NDMRNVL
+1038 NDVRNVL
-1045 QTPPTYTVPPLALL
+1045 QTPPTYTIPSLTLL
-1059 SIPRQAA
+1059 SIPQQAA
-1066 LDNKEWLE
+1066 LDNTEWLE

-1433 LFQQEDL
+1433 LFKQEDL
-1440 LAKTEQSE
+1440 LAKTEQAE
-1448 SEDELFFDA
+1448 SEDELFLDV

>member
-50 NAGKCRFPLIP
+50 NAGKCRFPLVP
-61 DDGFDEDDVREQ
+61 DNGFDEEDESEVN
-73 PRFEEQHVQSG
+73 RFEEQPVQG
-84 VYEDQPTQRG
+84 VAYEEPTAQRG

-108 VATYE
+108 VSTYE
-113 EPEVQY
+113 ELEVQY
-119 EPDPEPVVKKV
+119 EPVRESVVKKA
-130 SVPSQESSRRPF
+130 SAPSQESNRRPF

-161 KVEKQEEEKERE
+161 KVEKQEEVKERE

-185 DAWLEKKGYTLSA
+185 DAWLEKKGYKLSD
-198 FSEGQTTTPS
+198 FSEGQAPTS
-208 SSGRAGN
+208 SSHRAAN
-215 QQEEQNHSKKEEKSV
+215 QQGEQQYEENKKEEKSV

-244 QEPVVEEKEVV
+244 QVPLVEEKEVIK
-255 QEINTPQEV
+255 EMSTPQEV
-264 SADEFLHK
+264 SADELLHK
-272 TIAERTEDA
+272 TVAEQMESA
-281 GKEKDVVVSNENSL
+281 KLEKDVVVLNENNL
-295 QEELVDSQVEHEDTI
+295 QEELVASKVEHEDTI
-310 LAEEMKCNTEI
+310 LSEEIKRNTEI
-321 EKQTS
+321 KQPTIEVEKQAP

-345 IPEEFAEIAETEEP
+345 IPEEVSKVEVIAETEELEEVVMETEAP
-359 EVEVTAETEESEEVE
+359 EEVEVIAETEEVEVIAETKEPEEVVMETEEVEVIAEAEEVEVIVETEESEEVEVIAEAKESEEVEVIAEAKESEEVEVIAETEESEEVE
-374 VTAETEE
+374 VIAEAKELEEVEVITETEE

-393 SEEVEVTAETEES
+393 T
-406 EEVEVTAETEE
+406 
-417 SEEVEV
+417 
-423 TAEAEESEEV
+423 
-433 EVTAETEE
+433 
-441 FEEVK
+441 
-446 VIAEAEESEEAEVTT
+446 
-461 ETEESEEVEE
+461 
-471 IAETEESEEV
+471 
-481 EEIAEAEESEEV
+481 
-493 EVIAEAEE
+493 EVIAETKAPV
-501 SEEVEVTTET
+501 VETFV
-511 EESEEVEVTAETEES
+511 AL
-526 EEVEVTAEAE
+526 
-536 ESEEVEV
+536 
-543 TAETEEFEEV
+543 
-553 KVIAEAEESEEAEVT
+553 
-568 TETEESEEVEE
+568 EE
-579 IAETEESE
+579 IQQE
-587 EVEEIAEAE
+587 
-596 ESEEVEV
+596 
-603 IAEAEESEEVEVTT
+603 
-617 ETEESEEVEVTAE
+617 
-630 TEESEEVEVTAE
+630 
-642 AEESEEVEV
+642 
-651 TAETEEF
+651 
-658 EEVKVIAEAEE
+658 
-669 SEEVEEIAE
+669 
-678 AEESEVEAFV
+678 
-688 ELEETQPEMVL
+688 

-727 NVLIAETEENK
+727 NVLIAETEGNRR
-738 LVVEEALVAEEQPV
+738 VVEEAQVAEEQRVVEEAPVVEEQRVVEEAPVVEEQRVVEETPIAEEQPV
-752 VEEAPIAEGK
+752 V
-762 PVVEEAPVAEE
+762 
-773 QLVVEEALV
+773 Q
-782 AEEQPVVEEAP
+782 
-793 IAEGKSVVEEA
+793 
-804 PVAEEQLVVEET
+804 
-816 TIAEE
+816 
-821 KPVVPKEEPKREK
+821 KEEPKREK

-849 TRLMERHAART
+849 TRLMERHAARANA
-860 SVMQPS
+860 MQPS
-866 MGERV
+866 ANVRV
-871 ENKPVHQ
+871 ENKPVQQEVAEPQ
-878 VEESPVQQVV
+878 VEEHPVQQVV
-888 VESRV
+888 AE
-893 EEQPVKQV
+893 
-901 VVDPQVEEQPM
+901 PQVEERPVQQVVAEPQVEERPVQQVVEPQVEERPV
-912 QQVVVEPQVEEQ
+912 QQVVVEPQVEER
-924 PMQQVVVEPQ
+924 PVQQVA
-934 VKEQPMQQVVVEP
+934 
-947 QVEVQPM
+947 
-954 QQVVVEPQVKE
+954 
-965 QPMQQ
+965 
-970 VVVEPQVK
+970 
-978 EQPMQQVVVEPQVE
+978 EPQVE
-992 EQLGQQMVVES
+992 EQ
-1003 QVEEKPMQQVV
+1003 PMQQVV

-1045 QTPPTYTVPPLALL
+1045 HTPPTYTVPPLALL
-1059 SIPRQAA
+1059 SIPQQSA
-1066 LDNKEWLE
+1066 LDNTEWLE

-1433 LFQQEDL
+1433 LFKQEDL
-1440 LAKTEQSE
+1440 LAKTEQAE
-1448 SEDELFFDA
+1448 SEDELFLDA

-1496 SEARGTKPRDVLI
+1496 SEGRGTKPRDVLI

>member
-1 MLDWM
+1 
-6 KKLFNKE
+6 E
-13 EEQTAMNKEVP
+13 T
-24 KQIESQPKIPRV
+24 S
-36 NHYTEAREAQMASR
+36 
-50 NAGKCRFPLIP
+50 
-61 DDGFDEDDVREQ
+61 
-73 PRFEEQHVQSG
+73 
-84 VYEDQPTQRG
+84 
-94 IKVERSRRPYVEKV
+94 
-108 VATYE
+108 
-113 EPEVQY
+113 
-119 EPDPEPVVKKV
+119 
-130 SVPSQESSRRPF
+130 
-142 RPTEMISP
+142 
-150 IYGYNRPSVEK
+150 
-161 KVEKQEEEKERE
+161 
-173 DLEISVEGKSVV
+173 
-185 DAWLEKKGYTLSA
+185 
-198 FSEGQTTTPS
+198 
-208 SSGRAGN
+208 
-215 QQEEQNHSKKEEKSV
+215 
-230 VDQWLEKNGYEIER
+230 
-244 QEPVVEEKEVV
+244 VVEEQPV
-255 QEINTPQEV
+255 
-264 SADEFLHK
+264 
-272 TIAERTEDA
+272 
-281 GKEKDVVVSNENSL
+281 
-295 QEELVDSQVEHEDTI
+295 
-310 LAEEMKCNTEI
+310 AEETP
-321 EKQTS
+321 
-326 EESVIVK
+326 IV
-333 AEEKLEETIIVE
+333 
-345 IPEEFAEIAETEEP
+345 
-359 EVEVTAETEESEEVE
+359 
-374 VTAETEE
+374 
-381 SEEVEVIAEAEE
+381 
-393 SEEVEVTAETEES
+393 
-406 EEVEVTAETEE
+406 
-417 SEEVEV
+417 
-423 TAEAEESEEV
+423 
-433 EVTAETEE
+433 
-441 FEEVK
+441 
-446 VIAEAEESEEAEVTT
+446 
-461 ETEESEEVEE
+461 
-471 IAETEESEEV
+471 
-481 EEIAEAEESEEV
+481 
-493 EVIAEAEE
+493 
-501 SEEVEVTTET
+501 
-511 EESEEVEVTAETEES
+511 
-526 EEVEVTAEAE
+526 
-536 ESEEVEV
+536 
-543 TAETEEFEEV
+543 
-553 KVIAEAEESEEAEVT
+553 
-568 TETEESEEVEE
+568 
-579 IAETEESE
+579 
-587 EVEEIAEAE
+587 
-596 ESEEVEV
+596 
-603 IAEAEESEEVEVTT
+603 
-617 ETEESEEVEVTAE
+617 
-630 TEESEEVEVTAE
+630 
-642 AEESEEVEV
+642 
-651 TAETEEF
+651 
-658 EEVKVIAEAEE
+658 
-669 SEEVEEIAE
+669 
-678 AEESEVEAFV
+678 
-688 ELEETQPEMVL
+688 
-699 DEAIEQKSE
+699 
-708 FIHVAE
+708 
-714 ADEQTKKDVQSFA
+714 
-727 NVLIAETEENK
+727 
-738 LVVEEALVAEEQPV
+738 EEQPV
-752 VEEAPIAEGK
+752 V
-762 PVVEEAPVAEE
+762 
-773 QLVVEEALV
+773 Q
-782 AEEQPVVEEAP
+782 
-793 IAEGKSVVEEA
+793 
-804 PVAEEQLVVEET
+804 
-816 TIAEE
+816 
-821 KPVVPKEEPKREK
+821 KEEPKREK

-849 TRLMERHAART
+849 ARLMERHASRT
-860 SVMQPS
+860 NAMQPS
-866 MGERV
+866 MSERV

-878 VEESPVQQVV
+878 VEEQ
-888 VESRV
+888 
-893 EEQPVKQV
+893 
-901 VVDPQVEEQPM
+901 PQVEEKPM
-912 QQVVVEPQVEEQ
+912 QQVVVEPQVEE
-924 PMQQVVVEPQ
+924 
-934 VKEQPMQQVVVEP
+934 K
-947 QVEVQPM
+947 
-954 QQVVVEPQVKE
+954 
-965 QPMQQ
+965 
-970 VVVEPQVK
+970 
-978 EQPMQQVVVEPQVE
+978 PMQQVVVEPQVE
-992 EQLGQQMVVES
+992 EKPMQQVVVEPQVEERPMQQVVVEP

-1014 VEQVQKPISSTEVQ
+1014 EPQVQPVQQVVAEQVQKPISSTEVE

-1038 NDMRNVL
+1038 NDVRNVL
-1045 QTPPTYTVPPLALL
+1045 QTPPTYTIPSLTLL
-1059 SIPRQAA
+1059 SIPQQAA
-1066 LDNKEWLE
+1066 LDNTEWLE

-1433 LFQQEDL
+1433 LFKQEDL
-1440 LAKTEQSE
+1440 LAKTEQAE
-1448 SEDELFFDA
+1448 SEDELFLDA

>member
-1 MLDWM
+1 LEEA
-6 KKLFNKE
+6 KEVAEEVAKLEGTKE
-13 EEQTAMNKEVP
+13 EEP
-24 KQIESQPKIPRV
+24 I
-36 NHYTEAREAQMASR
+36 
-50 NAGKCRFPLIP
+50 
-61 DDGFDEDDVREQ
+61 
-73 PRFEEQHVQSG
+73 
-84 VYEDQPTQRG
+84 
-94 IKVERSRRPYVEKV
+94 
-108 VATYE
+108 
-113 EPEVQY
+113 
-119 EPDPEPVVKKV
+119 
-130 SVPSQESSRRPF
+130 SQETVIEETMNTDLVENTPVAGQ
-142 RPTEMISP
+142 PVIS
-150 IYGYNRPSVEK
+150 
-161 KVEKQEEEKERE
+161 
-173 DLEISVEGKSVV
+173 
-185 DAWLEKKGYTLSA
+185 
-198 FSEGQTTTPS
+198 
-208 SSGRAGN
+208 
-215 QQEEQNHSKKEEKSV
+215 QQE
-230 VDQWLEKNGYEIER
+230 
-244 QEPVVEEKEVV
+244 
-255 QEINTPQEV
+255 
-264 SADEFLHK
+264 
-272 TIAERTEDA
+272 TITF
-281 GKEKDVVVSNENSL
+281 K
-295 QEELVDSQVEHEDTI
+295 
-310 LAEEMKCNTEI
+310 
-321 EKQTS
+321 
-326 EESVIVK
+326 
-333 AEEKLEETIIVE
+333 
-345 IPEEFAEIAETEEP
+345 
-359 EVEVTAETEESEEVE
+359 
-374 VTAETEE
+374 
-381 SEEVEVIAEAEE
+381 
-393 SEEVEVTAETEES
+393 
-406 EEVEVTAETEE
+406 
-417 SEEVEV
+417 
-423 TAEAEESEEV
+423 
-433 EVTAETEE
+433 
-441 FEEVK
+441 
-446 VIAEAEESEEAEVTT
+446 
-461 ETEESEEVEE
+461 
-471 IAETEESEEV
+471 
-481 EEIAEAEESEEV
+481 
-493 EVIAEAEE
+493 
-501 SEEVEVTTET
+501 
-511 EESEEVEVTAETEES
+511 
-526 EEVEVTAEAE
+526 
-536 ESEEVEV
+536 
-543 TAETEEFEEV
+543 
-553 KVIAEAEESEEAEVT
+553 
-568 TETEESEEVEE
+568 
-579 IAETEESE
+579 
-587 EVEEIAEAE
+587 
-596 ESEEVEV
+596 
-603 IAEAEESEEVEVTT
+603 
-617 ETEESEEVEVTAE
+617 
-630 TEESEEVEVTAE
+630 
-642 AEESEEVEV
+642 
-651 TAETEEF
+651 
-658 EEVKVIAEAEE
+658 
-669 SEEVEEIAE
+669 
-678 AEESEVEAFV
+678 EESEVFV
-688 ELEETQPEMVL
+688 PISET
-699 DEAIEQKSE
+699 
-708 FIHVAE
+708 
-714 ADEQTKKDVQSFA
+714 DEQTKKDVQNFA
-727 NVLIAETEENK
+727 NVLI
-738 LVVEEALVAEEQPV
+738 EEAEEKKQVAEEQP
-752 VEEAPIAEGK
+752 
-762 PVVEEAPVAEE
+762 
-773 QLVVEEALV
+773 AL
-782 AEEQPVVEEAP
+782 Q
-793 IAEGKSVVEEA
+793 I
-804 PVAEEQLVVEET
+804 
-816 TIAEE
+816 
-821 KPVVPKEEPKREK
+821 EEPKREK

-849 TRLMERHAART
+849 KKLMERHAART
-860 SVMQPS
+860 NVMQS
-866 MGERV
+866 TASERV
-871 ENKPVHQ
+871 EEK
-878 VEESPVQQVV
+878 PVQQMV
-888 VESRV
+888 VEPQM
-893 EEQPVKQV
+893 EEK
-901 VVDPQVEEQPM
+901 PM
-912 QQVVVEPQVEEQ
+912 QQVVVEPQVE
-924 PMQQVVVEPQ
+924 
-934 VKEQPMQQVVVEP
+934 
-947 QVEVQPM
+947 
-954 QQVVVEPQVKE
+954 
-965 QPMQQ
+965 
-970 VVVEPQVK
+970 
-978 EQPMQQVVVEPQVE
+978 
-992 EQLGQQMVVES
+992 G
-1003 QVEEKPMQQVV
+1003 KPMQQVV
-1014 VEQVQKPISSTEVQ
+1014 VKQVQEPISSTEVQ

-1045 QTPPTYTVPPLALL
+1045 QTPPTYAIPPLTLL
-1059 SIPRQAA
+1059 SVPQQAA
-1066 LDNKEWLE
+1066 LDNTEWLE
-1074 EQKELLDTTFNN
+1074 EQKELLNTTFNN

-1291 TIVSEREIPGETL
+1291 TIVSGREIPGETL

-1423 HVKKQMKPNY
+1423 HVRKQMKPNY
-1433 LFQQEDL
+1433 LFKQEDL
-1440 LAKTEQSE
+1440 LAKTEQAE

-1496 SEARGTKPRDVLI
+1496 SEGRGTKPRDVLI

>member
-13 EEQTAMNKEVP
+13 EEQTAINKEVP

-50 NAGKCRFPLIP
+50 NAGKCRFPLVP
-61 DDGFDEDDVREQ
+61 DNGFDEEDVIATGH
-73 PRFEEQHVQSG
+73 FEEQPVQ
-84 VYEDQPTQRG
+84 VVTYENQPTQRG
-94 IKVERSRRPYVEKV
+94 VKVERSRRQYVEKV
-108 VATYE
+108 VSTYE

-119 EPDPEPVVKKV
+119 EPEREPVVKKA
-130 SVPSQESSRRPF
+130 SAPSQESNRRPF

-161 KVEKQEEEKERE
+161 KVEKQEEKKERE

-185 DAWLEKKGYTLSA
+185 DAWLEKKGYTLSD
-198 FSEGQTTTPS
+198 FSEGQATNS
-208 SSGRAGN
+208 SSHEGIDQRD
-215 QQEEQNHSKKEEKSV
+215 QQNKKEEKSV
-230 VDQWLEKNGYEIER
+230 VDRWLEKNGYEIES
-244 QEPVVEEKEVV
+244 QEPIVEEKEVV
-255 QEINTPQEV
+255 QEISAQQAVPAGEV
-264 SADEFLHK
+264 PHQ
-272 TIAERTEDA
+272 TIAERMEDA
-281 GKEKDVVVSNENSL
+281 KQESDVVAQNIL
-295 QEELVDSQVEHEDTI
+295 QTELVDSKVEHEDTI
-310 LAEEMKCNTEI
+310 LSEETKRNTEI
-321 EKQTS
+321 EQPTIEVEKQAP

-345 IPEEFAEIAETEEP
+345 IPEEVEVIAEAEESEEVEVIAEAEAPEEVEVIAEAEESEEVEVIAETEAPE
-359 EVEVTAETEESEEVE
+359 EVEVIAEAEELEEVEVIAEAEESEEVEVIAETEESEEAE
-374 VTAETEE
+374 VIAEAEESEEAEVIAEAEESEEAEVIAETEESEEAEVIAETEE

-393 SEEVEVTAETEES
+393 SEEVEV
-406 EEVEVTAETEE
+406 
-417 SEEVEV
+417 
-423 TAEAEESEEV
+423 
-433 EVTAETEE
+433 
-441 FEEVK
+441 
-446 VIAEAEESEEAEVTT
+446 
-461 ETEESEEVEE
+461 
-471 IAETEESEEV
+471 IAETE
-481 EEIAEAEESEEV
+481 AP
-493 EVIAEAEE
+493 
-501 SEEVEVTTET
+501 
-511 EESEEVEVTAETEES
+511 
-526 EEVEVTAEAE
+526 
-536 ESEEVEV
+536 
-543 TAETEEFEEV
+543 
-553 KVIAEAEESEEAEVT
+553 EEAEPV
-568 TETEESEEVEE
+568 
-579 IAETEESE
+579 A
-587 EVEEIAEAE
+587 
-596 ESEEVEV
+596 
-603 IAEAEESEEVEVTT
+603 
-617 ETEESEEVEVTAE
+617 
-630 TEESEEVEVTAE
+630 
-642 AEESEEVEV
+642 
-651 TAETEEF
+651 
-658 EEVKVIAEAEE
+658 
-669 SEEVEEIAE
+669 
-678 AEESEVEAFV
+678 
-688 ELEETQPEMVL
+688 LEETQQEMVL
-699 DEAIEQKSE
+699 NEAIEQTNE

-714 ADEQTKKDVQSFA
+714 AEEQAKKDVQSFA
-727 NVLIAETEENK
+727 DVLIAEEQR
-738 LVVEEALVAEEQPV
+738 VVEEAPIVEEQQVVEEAPIAEEQPV
-752 VEEAPIAEGK
+752 VEEAPIAE
-762 PVVEEAPVAEE
+762 
-773 QLVVEEALV
+773 
-782 AEEQPVVEEAP
+782 EQPIV
-793 IAEGKSVVEEA
+793 
-804 PVAEEQLVVEET
+804 Q
-816 TIAEE
+816 
-821 KPVVPKEEPKREK
+821 KEEPKREK

-849 TRLMERHAART
+849 TRLMERHAAR
-860 SVMQPS
+860 VNAMQSS
-866 MGERV
+866 MSERV
-871 ENKPVHQ
+871 EHKPVQQ
-878 VEESPVQQVV
+878 VEEKPMQQVV
-888 VESRV
+888 VEPQMEETPMQQVAVEPRV
-893 EEQPVKQV
+893 EER
-901 VVDPQVEEQPM
+901 PM
-912 QQVVVEPQVEEQ
+912 QQVVVEPQVEETPMQ
-924 PMQQVVVEPQ
+924 QVAVEPQVEERPMQQVVVEETP
-934 VKEQPMQQVVVEP
+934 VQQVA
-947 QVEVQPM
+947 
-954 QQVVVEPQVKE
+954 
-965 QPMQQ
+965 
-970 VVVEPQVK
+970 
-978 EQPMQQVVVEPQVE
+978 VEPQVE
-992 EQLGQQMVVES
+992 ER
-1003 QVEEKPMQQVV
+1003 PMQQVV
-1014 VEQVQKPISSTEVQ
+1014 AEQVQKPTSSTEVQ

-1045 QTPPTYTVPPLALL
+1045 QTPPTYAIPPLTLL
-1059 SIPRQAA
+1059 SIPQQAA
-1066 LDNKEWLE
+1066 LDNTEWLD

-1291 TIVSEREIPGETL
+1291 TIVSGREIPGETL

-1423 HVKKQMKPNY
+1423 HVRKQMKPNY
-1433 LFQQEDL
+1433 LFKQEDL
-1440 LAKTEQSE
+1440 LAKTEQAE

-1496 SEARGTKPRDVLI
+1496 SEGRGTKPRDVLI

>member
-13 EEQTAMNKEVP
+13 EEQTALNKEVQ

-50 NAGKCRFPLIP
+50 NAGKCRFPLVP
-61 DDGFDEDDVREQ
+61 DNGFDEEDEREVDH
-73 PRFEEQHVQSG
+73 FEEQPVQG
-84 VYEDQPTQRG
+84 VTYEEPTAQRG
-94 IKVERSRRPYVEKV
+94 IQVERSRRPYVEKV
-108 VATYE
+108 VSTYE

-119 EPDPEPVVKKV
+119 EPVREAVVKKA
-130 SVPSQESSRRPF
+130 SAPSQESNRRPF

-161 KVEKQEEEKERE
+161 KVEKQEEVKERE
-173 DLEISVEGKSVV
+173 DLEISVEGKAVV
-185 DAWLEKKGYTLSA
+185 DAWLEKKGYTLSD
-198 FSEGQTTTPS
+198 FSEGQATS
-208 SSGRAGN
+208 SSPSHESVG
-215 QQEEQNHSKKEEKSV
+215 QQDKKQEKSV

-244 QEPVVEEKEVV
+244 QEPLVEEKEVI
-255 QEINTPQEV
+255 QGMSTPQEV
-264 SADEFLHK
+264 SADELLHK
-272 TIAERTEDA
+272 TVAEQMESA
-281 GKEKDVVVSNENSL
+281 KLEKDVVVLNENNL
-295 QEELVDSQVEHEDTI
+295 QEELVASKVEHEDTI
-310 LAEEMKCNTEI
+310 LSEEIKRNTEI
-321 EKQTS
+321 KQPTIEVEKQAP

-333 AEEKLEETIIVE
+333 AEEKLAETIIVE
-345 IPEEFAEIAETEEP
+345 IPEEPEEVEVITETEEP
-359 EVEVTAETEESEEVE
+359 EEVEVITETEELEEVE
-374 VTAETEE
+374 VITETEE
-381 SEEVEVIAEAEE
+381 LEEVEVIAE
-393 SEEVEVTAETEES
+393 SEEVEV
-406 EEVEVTAETEE
+406 
-417 SEEVEV
+417 
-423 TAEAEESEEV
+423 
-433 EVTAETEE
+433 
-441 FEEVK
+441 
-446 VIAEAEESEEAEVTT
+446 
-461 ETEESEEVEE
+461 
-471 IAETEESEEV
+471 
-481 EEIAEAEESEEV
+481 IAEAEESEEV

-501 SEEVEVTTET
+501 SEEVEVITET
-511 EESEEVEVTAETEES
+511 EEL
-526 EEVEVTAEAE
+526 
-536 ESEEVEV
+536 
-543 TAETEEFEEV
+543 
-553 KVIAEAEESEEAEVT
+553 
-568 TETEESEEVEE
+568 
-579 IAETEESE
+579 
-587 EVEEIAEAE
+587 
-596 ESEEVEV
+596 EEVEV
-603 IAEAEESEEVEVTT
+603 IAEAEESEEVEVI
-617 ETEESEEVEVTAE
+617 AE
-630 TEESEEVEVTAE
+630 TEEPEEVE
-642 AEESEEVEV
+642 
-651 TAETEEF
+651 
-658 EEVKVIAEAEE
+658 VIAEAEE
-669 SEEVEEIAE
+669 SEEVEVIAETEEPEEVEVIAETEELEEVEVIAE
-678 AEESEVEAFV
+678 AEELEEVEV
-688 ELEETQPEMVL
+688 ITETEELEEVEVIAEIKAPVVETFVALEEIQQE

-714 ADEQTKKDVQSFA
+714 ADEQTKNDVQSFA
-727 NVLIAETEENK
+727 NVLLAETEENK
-738 LVVEEALVAEEQPV
+738 R
-752 VEEAPIAEGK
+752 
-762 PVVEEAPVAEE
+762 VVEEAPVAEE
-773 QLVVEEALV
+773 QRVVEETPV
-782 AEEQPVVEEAP
+782 AEEQR
-793 IAEGKSVVEEA
+793 VVEEA
-804 PVAEEQLVVEET
+804 PVAEEQRVVEEAPV
-816 TIAEE
+816 AEE
-821 KPVVPKEEPKREK
+821 QPVVKKEEPKREK

-849 TRLMERHAART
+849 TRLMERHAARANAMQH
-860 SVMQPS
+860 SVNV
-866 MGERV
+866 RV
-871 ENKPVHQ
+871 ENR
-878 VEESPVQQVV
+878 PVQQVV
-888 VESRV
+888 AE
-893 EEQPVKQV
+893 
-901 VVDPQVEEQPM
+901 PQVEEQPM
-912 QQVVVEPQVEEQ
+912 QQVVAEPQVEEQPVQQVVAEPQVEEQLVQQVVAEPQVEEQPMQQVVAEPQVEEQ
-924 PMQQVVVEPQ
+924 PMQQVVVESQ
-934 VKEQPMQQVVVEP
+934 VEEQPMQQVVVES
-947 QVEVQPM
+947 
-954 QQVVVEPQVKE
+954 
-965 QPMQQ
+965 
-970 VVVEPQVK
+970 
-978 EQPMQQVVVEPQVE
+978 QVE
-992 EQLGQQMVVES
+992 EQSV
-1003 QVEEKPMQQVV
+1003 QQVV
-1014 VEQVQKPISSTEVQ
+1014 AEPQMEERPVQQVVEEQVQKPISSTEVQ

-1045 QTPPTYTVPPLALL
+1045 HTPPTYTVPPLALL
-1059 SIPRQAA
+1059 SIPQQSA
-1066 LDNKEWLE
+1066 LDNTEWLD

-1423 HVKKQMKPNY
+1423 HVRKQMKPNY
-1433 LFQQEDL
+1433 LFKQEDL
-1440 LAKTEQSE
+1440 LAKTEQAE
-1448 SEDELFFDA
+1448 SEDELFFEA

-1487 EEMESQGII
+1487 EEMQSQGII

>member
-50 NAGKCRFPLIP
+50 NAGKCRFPLVP
-61 DDGFDEDDVREQ
+61 DNGFDEEDESEVN
-73 PRFEEQHVQSG
+73 RFEEQPVQG
-84 VYEDQPTQRG
+84 VAYEEPTAQRG

-108 VATYE
+108 VSTYE

-119 EPDPEPVVKKV
+119 EPVRESVVKKA
-130 SVPSQESSRRPF
+130 SAPSQESNRRPF

-161 KVEKQEEEKERE
+161 KVEKQEEVKERE

-185 DAWLEKKGYTLSA
+185 DAWLEKKGYKLSD
-198 FSEGQTTTPS
+198 FSEGQAPTS
-208 SSGRAGN
+208 SSHRAAN
-215 QQEEQNHSKKEEKSV
+215 QQGEQQYEENKKEEKSV

-244 QEPVVEEKEVV
+244 QVPLVEEKEVIK
-255 QEINTPQEV
+255 EMSTPQEV
-264 SADEFLHK
+264 SADELLHK
-272 TIAERTEDA
+272 TVAEQMESA
-281 GKEKDVVVSNENSL
+281 KLEKDVVVLNENNL
-295 QEELVDSQVEHEDTI
+295 QEELVASKVEHEDTI
-310 LAEEMKCNTEI
+310 LSEEIKRNTEI
-321 EKQTS
+321 KQPTIEVEKQAP

-345 IPEEFAEIAETEEP
+345 IPEEVSKVEVIAETEELEEVVMETEAP
-359 EVEVTAETEESEEVE
+359 EEVEVIAETEEVEVIAETKEPEEVVMETEEVE
-374 VTAETEE
+374 VIAEAEEVEVIVETEE
-381 SEEVEVIAEAEE
+381 SEEVEVIAEAKE
-393 SEEVEVTAETEES
+393 SEEVEVIAEAKES
-406 EEVEVTAETEE
+406 EEVEV
-417 SEEVEV
+417 
-423 TAEAEESEEV
+423 
-433 EVTAETEE
+433 
-441 FEEVK
+441 
-446 VIAEAEESEEAEVTT
+446 IAEAK
-461 ETEESEEVEE
+461 
-471 IAETEESEEV
+471 
-481 EEIAEAEESEEV
+481 ESEEV

-501 SEEVEVTTET
+501 T
-511 EESEEVEVTAETEES
+511 
-526 EEVEVTAEAE
+526 
-536 ESEEVEV
+536 
-543 TAETEEFEEV
+543 
-553 KVIAEAEESEEAEVT
+553 
-568 TETEESEEVEE
+568 
-579 IAETEESE
+579 
-587 EVEEIAEAE
+587 
-596 ESEEVEV
+596 EV
-603 IAEAEESEEVEVTT
+603 IAETKAPVVETFV
-617 ETEESEEVEVTAE
+617 AL
-630 TEESEEVEVTAE
+630 
-642 AEESEEVEV
+642 
-651 TAETEEF
+651 
-658 EEVKVIAEAEE
+658 
-669 SEEVEEIAE
+669 EEIQQE
-678 AEESEVEAFV
+678 
-688 ELEETQPEMVL
+688 

-727 NVLIAETEENK
+727 NILIAETEENRR
-738 LVVEEALVAEEQPV
+738 VVEEAQVAEEQRVVEEAPVVEEQRVVEEAPVVEEQRVVEETPIAEEQPV
-752 VEEAPIAEGK
+752 V
-762 PVVEEAPVAEE
+762 
-773 QLVVEEALV
+773 Q
-782 AEEQPVVEEAP
+782 
-793 IAEGKSVVEEA
+793 
-804 PVAEEQLVVEET
+804 
-816 TIAEE
+816 
-821 KPVVPKEEPKREK
+821 KEEPKREK

-849 TRLMERHAART
+849 TRLMERHAARANA
-860 SVMQPS
+860 MQPS
-866 MGERV
+866 ANVRV
-871 ENKPVHQ
+871 ENKPVQQEVAEPQ
-878 VEESPVQQVV
+878 VEERPVQQVV
-888 VESRV
+888 AE
-893 EEQPVKQV
+893 
-901 VVDPQVEEQPM
+901 PQVEERPVQQVVAEPQVEENPVQQVVEPQVEERPV
-912 QQVVVEPQVEEQ
+912 QQVVVEPQVEER
-924 PMQQVVVEPQ
+924 PVQQVA
-934 VKEQPMQQVVVEP
+934 
-947 QVEVQPM
+947 
-954 QQVVVEPQVKE
+954 
-965 QPMQQ
+965 
-970 VVVEPQVK
+970 
-978 EQPMQQVVVEPQVE
+978 EPQVE
-992 EQLGQQMVVES
+992 EQ
-1003 QVEEKPMQQVV
+1003 PMQQVV

-1045 QTPPTYTVPPLALL
+1045 HTPPTYTVPPLALL
-1059 SIPRQAA
+1059 SIPQQSA
-1066 LDNKEWLE
+1066 LDNTEWLE

-1433 LFQQEDL
+1433 LFKQEDL
-1440 LAKTEQSE
+1440 LAKTEQAE
-1448 SEDELFFDA
+1448 SEDELFLDA

-1496 SEARGTKPRDVLI
+1496 SEGRGTKPRDVLI

>member
-13 EEQTAMNKEVP
+13 EEKTVMNKEVP
-24 KQIESQPKIPRV
+24 AQIESQPKIPRV

-61 DDGFDEDDVREQ
+61 DNGFDEEDVREIEH
-73 PRFEEQHVQSG
+73 FEERPVQ
-84 VYEDQPTQRG
+84 VVTYEEPSAQSG
-94 IKVERSRRPYVEKV
+94 IKVERSRRLYVEKAV
-108 VATYE
+108 PTYE
-113 EPEVQY
+113 ELELQY
-119 EPDPEPVVKKV
+119 EQEQEPIVKKA
-130 SVPSQESSRRPF
+130 SVPSKESNRRPF

-161 KVEKQEEEKERE
+161 KVVQEEEKERE
-173 DLEISVEGKSVV
+173 DLEISIEGTSVV
-185 DAWLEKKGYTLSA
+185 DAWLEKKGYTLSD
-198 FSEGQTTTPS
+198 FS
-208 SSGRAGN
+208 AG
-215 QQEEQNHSKKEEKSV
+215 KKEGSSNKEELNEQTQKNSEVKEKSV
-230 VDQWLEKNGYEIER
+230 VDAWLEKNGYE
-244 QEPVVEEKEVV
+244 VESQVPSLEKS
-255 QEINTPQEV
+255 QSDQL
-264 SADEFLHK
+264 LHK
-272 TIAERTEDA
+272 TVGQLEEEDTTVQA
-281 GKEKDVVVSNENSL
+281 LQQEQDVVELSNKENNEETL
-295 QEELVDSQVEHEDTI
+295 QEESIDSKVENVETI
-310 LAEEMKCNTEI
+310 LREEIECSTEI
-321 EKQTS
+321 EETVAEVVANQVE
-326 EESVIVK
+326 EESSEDVVIVTTDEK
-333 AEEKLEETIIVE
+333 LQETITIEIPDAFEEELEEATEEAAEEVVELEE
-345 IPEEFAEIAETEEP
+345 ATEE
-359 EVEVTAETEESEEVE
+359 AIEEV
-374 VTAETEE
+374 
-381 SEEVEVIAEAEE
+381 VELE
-393 SEEVEVTAETEES
+393 
-406 EEVEVTAETEE
+406 
-417 SEEVEV
+417 
-423 TAEAEESEEV
+423 
-433 EVTAETEE
+433 
-441 FEEVK
+441 K
-446 VIAEAEESEEAEVTT
+446 SEEA
-461 ETEESEEVEE
+461 TEEVAELEEAKEATEEVAELEE
-471 IAETEESEEV
+471 AKEAAEEV
-481 EEIAEAEESEEV
+481 AELEGTKEEEPISQETVIEETMNTDLAENTPVAGQP
-493 EVIAEAEE
+493 VI
-501 SEEVEVTTET
+501 SQQET
-511 EESEEVEVTAETEES
+511 IT
-526 EEVEVTAEAE
+526 
-536 ESEEVEV
+536 
-543 TAETEEFEEV
+543 F
-553 KVIAEAEESEEAEVT
+553 K
-568 TETEESEEVEE
+568 
-579 IAETEESE
+579 
-587 EVEEIAEAE
+587 
-596 ESEEVEV
+596 
-603 IAEAEESEEVEVTT
+603 
-617 ETEESEEVEVTAE
+617 
-630 TEESEEVEVTAE
+630 
-642 AEESEEVEV
+642 
-651 TAETEEF
+651 
-658 EEVKVIAEAEE
+658 
-669 SEEVEEIAE
+669 
-678 AEESEVEAFV
+678 EESEVFV
-688 ELEETQPEMVL
+688 PVSET
-699 DEAIEQKSE
+699 
-708 FIHVAE
+708 
-714 ADEQTKKDVQSFA
+714 DEQTKKDVQNFA
-727 NVLIAETEENK
+727 NVLI
-738 LVVEEALVAEEQPV
+738 EEAEEKKQVAEEQP
-752 VEEAPIAEGK
+752 
-762 PVVEEAPVAEE
+762 
-773 QLVVEEALV
+773 AL
-782 AEEQPVVEEAP
+782 Q
-793 IAEGKSVVEEA
+793 I
-804 PVAEEQLVVEET
+804 
-816 TIAEE
+816 
-821 KPVVPKEEPKREK
+821 EEPKREK

-849 TRLMERHAART
+849 KKLMERHAART
-860 SVMQPS
+860 NVMQS
-866 MGERV
+866 TASERV
-871 ENKPVHQ
+871 EEK
-878 VEESPVQQVV
+878 PVQQMV
-888 VESRV
+888 VE
-893 EEQPVKQV
+893 
-901 VVDPQVEEQPM
+901 PQVEEKPVQQMVVEPQVEEKPM
-912 QQVVVEPQVEEQ
+912 QQVVVEPQVEES
-924 PMQQVVVEPQ
+924 PVQQ
-934 VKEQPMQQVVVEP
+934 M
-947 QVEVQPM
+947 
-954 QQVVVEPQVKE
+954 
-965 QPMQQ
+965 
-970 VVVEPQVK
+970 
-978 EQPMQQVVVEPQVE
+978 VVEPQVE
-992 EQLGQQMVVES
+992 EKPVQQMVVEP

-1014 VEQVQKPISSTEVQ
+1014 VKQVQEPISSTEVQ

-1045 QTPPTYTVPPLALL
+1045 QTPPTYAIPPLTLL
-1059 SIPRQAA
+1059 SVPQQAA
-1066 LDNKEWLE
+1066 LDNTEWLE
-1074 EQKELLDTTFNN
+1074 EQKELLNTTFNN

-1291 TIVSEREIPGETL
+1291 TIVSGREIPGETL

-1423 HVKKQMKPNY
+1423 HVRKQMKPNY
-1433 LFQQEDL
+1433 LFKQEDL
-1440 LAKTEQSE
+1440 LAKTEQAE

-1496 SEARGTKPRDVLI
+1496 SEGRGTKPRDVLI

>member
-1 MLDWM
+1 
-6 KKLFNKE
+6 E
-13 EEQTAMNKEVP
+13 
-24 KQIESQPKIPRV
+24 
-36 NHYTEAREAQMASR
+36 
-50 NAGKCRFPLIP
+50 
-61 DDGFDEDDVREQ
+61 
-73 PRFEEQHVQSG
+73 
-84 VYEDQPTQRG
+84 
-94 IKVERSRRPYVEKV
+94 
-108 VATYE
+108 
-113 EPEVQY
+113 
-119 EPDPEPVVKKV
+119 
-130 SVPSQESSRRPF
+130 
-142 RPTEMISP
+142 
-150 IYGYNRPSVEK
+150 
-161 KVEKQEEEKERE
+161 
-173 DLEISVEGKSVV
+173 
-185 DAWLEKKGYTLSA
+185 LEK
-198 FSEGQTTTPS
+198 
-208 SSGRAGN
+208 
-215 QQEEQNHSKKEEKSV
+215 
-230 VDQWLEKNGYEIER
+230 
-244 QEPVVEEKEVV
+244 
-255 QEINTPQEV
+255 
-264 SADEFLHK
+264 
-272 TIAERTEDA
+272 
-281 GKEKDVVVSNENSL
+281 
-295 QEELVDSQVEHEDTI
+295 
-310 LAEEMKCNTEI
+310 
-321 EKQTS
+321 
-326 EESVIVK
+326 
-333 AEEKLEETIIVE
+333 
-345 IPEEFAEIAETEEP
+345 
-359 EVEVTAETEESEEVE
+359 
-374 VTAETEE
+374 
-381 SEEVEVIAEAEE
+381 
-393 SEEVEVTAETEES
+393 
-406 EEVEVTAETEE
+406 
-417 SEEVEV
+417 
-423 TAEAEESEEV
+423 
-433 EVTAETEE
+433 
-441 FEEVK
+441 
-446 VIAEAEESEEAEVTT
+446 SEEAAEEVV
-461 ETEESEEVEE
+461 ELEKPEEATEEV
-471 IAETEESEEV
+471 
-481 EEIAEAEESEEV
+481 
-493 EVIAEAEE
+493 
-501 SEEVEVTTET
+501 
-511 EESEEVEVTAETEES
+511 
-526 EEVEVTAEAE
+526 
-536 ESEEVEV
+536 
-543 TAETEEFEEV
+543 
-553 KVIAEAEESEEAEVT
+553 
-568 TETEESEEVEE
+568 
-579 IAETEESE
+579 
-587 EVEEIAEAE
+587 
-596 ESEEVEV
+596 
-603 IAEAEESEEVEVTT
+603 
-617 ETEESEEVEVTAE
+617 
-630 TEESEEVEVTAE
+630 
-642 AEESEEVEV
+642 
-651 TAETEEF
+651 
-658 EEVKVIAEAEE
+658 
-669 SEEVEEIAE
+669 
-678 AEESEVEAFV
+678 V
-688 ELEETQPEMVL
+688 ELEETE
-699 DEAIEQKSE
+699 EATEEVVELEETKEATEEVAELEKSE
-708 FIHVAE
+708 EATEEVVELEETKEAEEVVELEKSEEATEEVAE
-714 ADEQTKKDVQSFA
+714 LEGTKEEEPISQETVIEETMNTDLVENTPVAEQPVISQQETITFKEESEVFVPVSETDEQTKKDVQNFA
-727 NVLIAETEENK
+727 NVLI
-738 LVVEEALVAEEQPV
+738 EEAEEKKQVAEEQP
-752 VEEAPIAEGK
+752 
-762 PVVEEAPVAEE
+762 
-773 QLVVEEALV
+773 AL
-782 AEEQPVVEEAP
+782 Q
-793 IAEGKSVVEEA
+793 I
-804 PVAEEQLVVEET
+804 
-816 TIAEE
+816 
-821 KPVVPKEEPKREK
+821 EEPKREK

-849 TRLMERHAART
+849 KKLMERHAART
-860 SVMQPS
+860 NVMQS
-866 MGERV
+866 TVSERV
-871 ENKPVHQ
+871 EEKPVQQVVVEPQAEEKPMQQMVVDPQVEEKPVQQVVVDPQ

-888 VESRV
+888 VEA
-893 EEQPVKQV
+893 
-901 VVDPQVEEQPM
+901 
-912 QQVVVEPQVEEQ
+912 
-924 PMQQVVVEPQ
+924 
-934 VKEQPMQQVVVEP
+934 
-947 QVEVQPM
+947 
-954 QQVVVEPQVKE
+954 
-965 QPMQQ
+965 
-970 VVVEPQVK
+970 
-978 EQPMQQVVVEPQVE
+978 
-992 EQLGQQMVVES
+992 

-1014 VEQVQKPISSTEVQ
+1014 VEAQVEEKPMQQVVVEAQVEEKPMQQVVVAGQVQESISSTEVQ
-1028 EKAYVVNQRE
+1028 EKAYVVNQKE

-1045 QTPPTYTVPPLALL
+1045 QAPPKYELPPLTLL
-1059 SIPRQAA
+1059 SIPQQAA
-1066 LDNKEWLE
+1066 LDNTEWLE
-1074 EQKELLDTTFNN
+1074 EQEELLNTTFNN

-1231 MLIDPKMVELAPY
+1231 ILIDPKMVELAPY

-1291 TIVSEREIPGETL
+1291 TIVSGREIPGETL

-1413 SDDEIEKTVD
+1413 SDDEIERTVN

-1433 LFQQEDL
+1433 LFKQEDL
-1440 LAKTEQSE
+1440 LAKSEQSE

-1496 SEARGTKPRDVLI
+1496 SEGRGTKPRDVLI

>member
-24 KQIESQPKIPRV
+24 KQVESQPKIPRV

-50 NAGKCRFPLIP
+50 NAGKCRFPLVP
-61 DDGFDEDDVREQ
+61 DNGFDEEDVIETGH
-73 PRFEEQHVQSG
+73 FEEPPVQA
-84 VYEDQPTQRG
+84 VTYEEPPIQRG
-94 IKVERSRRPYVEKV
+94 IKVERSRRQYVEKV
-108 VATYE
+108 VSTYE
-113 EPEVQY
+113 EPEMQY
-119 EPDPEPVVKKV
+119 EPEREPVVKKA
-130 SVPSQESSRRPF
+130 SAPAQESNRRPF

-161 KVEKQEEEKERE
+161 KEEKQEEVKERE

-185 DAWLEKKGYTLSA
+185 DAWLEKKGYALSD
-198 FSEGQTTTPS
+198 FSEGQATNS
-208 SSGRAGN
+208 SNHEGVDQRD
-215 QQEEQNHSKKEEKSV
+215 QQNKKEEKSV

-244 QEPVVEEKEVV
+244 QEPIVEEKKVV
-255 QEINTPQEV
+255 QEISAPQEV
-264 SADEFLHK
+264 PAAEFLHE
-272 TIAERTEDA
+272 TIAERMEDT
-281 GKEKDVVVSNENSL
+281 KQESDVVAKNIL
-295 QEELVDSQVEHEDTI
+295 QAESVDSKVEHEDTI
-310 LAEEMKCNTEI
+310 LSEEIKRNTEI
-321 EKQTS
+321 EQPTIEVEKQAP

-345 IPEEFAEIAETEEP
+345 IPEEVEVIAEAEEQE
-359 EVEVTAETEESEEVE
+359 EVEVIAEAEEQEEVEVIAETEESEEVE
-374 VTAETEE
+374 V
-381 SEEVEVIAEAEE
+381 
-393 SEEVEVTAETEES
+393 
-406 EEVEVTAETEE
+406 
-417 SEEVEV
+417 
-423 TAEAEESEEV
+423 
-433 EVTAETEE
+433 
-441 FEEVK
+441 
-446 VIAEAEESEEAEVTT
+446 
-461 ETEESEEVEE
+461 
-471 IAETEESEEV
+471 
-481 EEIAEAEESEEV
+481 IAEAEESEEV

-501 SEEVEVTTET
+501 SEEVEVI
-511 EESEEVEVTAETEES
+511 
-526 EEVEVTAEAE
+526 AEAE

-543 TAETEEFEEV
+543 IAETEELEEV
-553 KVIAEAEESEEAEVT
+553 EVIAEAEEL
-568 TETEESEEVEE
+568 
-579 IAETEESE
+579 
-587 EVEEIAEAE
+587 
-596 ESEEVEV
+596 EEVEV
-603 IAEAEESEEVEVTT
+603 IAEAEESEEVEVI
-617 ETEESEEVEVTAE
+617 AE
-630 TEESEEVEVTAE
+630 TEAPEEVGPVA
-642 AEESEEVEV
+642 
-651 TAETEEF
+651 
-658 EEVKVIAEAEE
+658 
-669 SEEVEEIAE
+669 
-678 AEESEVEAFV
+678 
-688 ELEETQPEMVL
+688 LEETQQEMVL
-699 DEAIEQKSE
+699 NEAIEQKNE

-727 NVLIAETEENK
+727 DVLITEE
-738 LVVEEALVAEEQPV
+738 Q
-752 VEEAPIAEGK
+752 
-762 PVVEEAPVAEE
+762 
-773 QLVVEEALV
+773 
-782 AEEQPVVEEAP
+782 
-793 IAEGKSVVEEA
+793 SVVEET

-816 TIAEE
+816 PVAEE
-821 KPVVPKEEPKREK
+821 QLVVEETPIVEEQSVVEETPIVEEQPVVEETPVAEEQLVVEETPIVEEQPVVEETPVAEEQLVVEETPIVEEQPVVEEIPVAEEQLVVEETPIVEEQSVVEETPDAEEQSVVEEAPIVEEQPVVQKEEPKREK

-860 SVMQPS
+860 NAMQPS
-866 MGERV
+866 MSERV
-871 ENKPVHQ
+871 ENKSVHQ
-878 VEESPVQQVV
+878 VEEKPVQQVV
-888 VESRV
+888 VE
-893 EEQPVKQV
+893 
-901 VVDPQVEEQPM
+901 PQVEEKPVQQVVVEPQVEERPM
-912 QQVVVEPQVEEQ
+912 QQVVVEPQVEEK
-924 PMQQVVVEPQ
+924 PMQQVVEP
-934 VKEQPMQQVVVEP
+934 
-947 QVEVQPM
+947 
-954 QQVVVEPQVKE
+954 
-965 QPMQQ
+965 
-970 VVVEPQVK
+970 
-978 EQPMQQVVVEPQVE
+978 
-992 EQLGQQMVVES
+992 

-1014 VEQVQKPISSTEVQ
+1014 EPQVEEKPVQQVVAEQVQKPISSTEVE

-1038 NDMRNVL
+1038 NDVRNVL
-1045 QTPPTYTVPPLALL
+1045 QTPPTYTIPPLTLL
-1059 SIPRQAA
+1059 SIPQQAA
-1066 LDNKEWLE
+1066 LDNTEWLE

-1291 TIVSEREIPGETL
+1291 TIVSGREIPGETL

-1433 LFQQEDL
+1433 LFKQEDL
-1440 LAKTEQSE
+1440 LAKTEQAE
-1448 SEDELFFDA
+1448 SEDELFLDA

-1496 SEARGTKPRDVLI
+1496 SEGRGTKPRDVLI

>member
-13 EEQTAMNKEVP
+13 EEQTAMNKEVQ
-24 KQIESQPKIPRV
+24 KQVESQPKIPRV

-50 NAGKCRFPLIP
+50 NAGKCRFPLVP
-61 DDGFDEDDVREQ
+61 DNGFDEEDVIETGH
-73 PRFEEQHVQSG
+73 FEEQPVQA
-84 VYEDQPTQRG
+84 VTYENQPIQRG
-94 IKVERSRRPYVEKV
+94 IKVERSRRQYVEKV
-108 VATYE
+108 VSTYE
-113 EPEVQY
+113 EPEMQY
-119 EPDPEPVVKKV
+119 EPEQEPVVKKA
-130 SVPSQESSRRPF
+130 STPAQESNRRPF

-161 KVEKQEEEKERE
+161 KEEKQEEVKERE

-185 DAWLEKKGYTLSA
+185 DAWLEKKGYTLSH
-198 FSEGQTTTPS
+198 FSEGQALNS
-208 SSGRAGN
+208 SSHERVD
-215 QQEEQNHSKKEEKSV
+215 QQDQQSKKEEKSV

-244 QEPVVEEKEVV
+244 QEPIVEEKEVV
-255 QEINTPQEV
+255 QEMSAPQEV
-264 SADEFLHK
+264 PAAELLHE
-272 TIAERTEDA
+272 TIAERMEDA
-281 GKEKDVVVSNENSL
+281 KQEKDVVVENVLQTESL
-295 QEELVDSQVEHEDTI
+295 ASKVEHEDII
-310 LAEEMKCNTEI
+310 LSEEMKRNTEI
-321 EKQTS
+321 EQLTIEVEKQAP

-345 IPEEFAEIAETEEP
+345 IPEEVEVIAE
-359 EVEVTAETEESEEVE
+359 AEESEEVE
-374 VTAETEE
+374 VIAETEAPEEVEVIAETEE

-393 SEEVEVTAETEES
+393 T
-406 EEVEVTAETEE
+406 
-417 SEEVEV
+417 
-423 TAEAEESEEV
+423 
-433 EVTAETEE
+433 
-441 FEEVK
+441 
-446 VIAEAEESEEAEVTT
+446 
-461 ETEESEEVEE
+461 
-471 IAETEESEEV
+471 
-481 EEIAEAEESEEV
+481 EEV

-501 SEEVEVTTET
+501 SEEVEV
-511 EESEEVEVTAETEES
+511 V
-526 EEVEVTAEAE
+526 AEAE
-536 ESEEVEV
+536 ES
-543 TAETEEFEEV
+543 
-553 KVIAEAEESEEAEVT
+553 K
-568 TETEESEEVEE
+568 
-579 IAETEESE
+579 
-587 EVEEIAEAE
+587 
-596 ESEEVEV
+596 EVEV
-603 IAEAEESEEVEVTT
+603 IAEAEESEEVGVI
-617 ETEESEEVEVTAE
+617 AE
-630 TEESEEVEVTAE
+630 TEESEEVEVIAE
-642 AEESEEVEV
+642 TEESEEVEV
-651 TAETEEF
+651 IAETE
-658 EEVKVIAEAEE
+658 AP
-669 SEEVEEIAE
+669 EEVEP
-678 AEESEVEAFV
+678 VV
-688 ELEETQPEMVL
+688 LEETQQEMVL
-699 DEAIEQKSE
+699 NEAIEQKNE

-727 NVLIAETEENK
+727 DVLIAEEAAIVEEQP
-738 LVVEEALVAEEQPV
+738 VVEEAVVEEAVIAEEQPV
-752 VEEAPIAEGK
+752 VEETAI
-762 PVVEEAPVAEE
+762 
-773 QLVVEEALV
+773 
-782 AEEQPVVEEAP
+782 AEEQPVVEETLV
-793 IAEGKSVVEEA
+793 AEEQSVVEEA
-804 PVAEEQLVVEET
+804 PIVAEQ
-816 TIAEE
+816 
-821 KPVVPKEEPKREK
+821 PVVQKEEPKREK

-860 SVMQPS
+860 NAMQPS
-866 MGERV
+866 MSERV
-871 ENKPVHQ
+871 ENKSVHQ
-878 VEESPVQQVV
+878 VEE
-888 VESRV
+888 
-893 EEQPVKQV
+893 K
-901 VVDPQVEEQPM
+901 PM
-912 QQVVVEPQVEEQ
+912 QQVVVEPQVEEK
-924 PMQQVVVEPQ
+924 PV
-934 VKEQPMQQVVVEP
+934 QQVVVEP
-947 QVEVQPM
+947 QVE
-954 QQVVVEPQVKE
+954 EK
-965 QPMQQ
+965 
-970 VVVEPQVK
+970 
-978 EQPMQQVVVEPQVE
+978 PMQQVVVEPQVE
-992 EQLGQQMVVES
+992 ERPV
-1003 QVEEKPMQQVV
+1003 QQVV
-1014 VEQVQKPISSTEVQ
+1014 VESQQVQKPISSTEVE

-1038 NDMRNVL
+1038 NDVRNVL
-1045 QTPPTYTVPPLALL
+1045 QTPPTYTIPPLTLL
-1059 SIPRQAA
+1059 SIPQQAA
-1066 LDNKEWLE
+1066 LDNTEWLE

-1433 LFQQEDL
+1433 LFKQEDL
-1440 LAKTEQSE
+1440 LAKTEQAE
-1448 SEDELFFDA
+1448 SEDELFLDA

-1496 SEARGTKPRDVLI
+1496 SEGRGTKPRDVLI

>member
-13 EEQTAMNKEVP
+13 EEQTAMNKEVQ
-24 KQIESQPKIPRV
+24 KQVESQPKIPRV

-50 NAGKCRFPLIP
+50 NAGKCRFPLVP
-61 DDGFDEDDVREQ
+61 DNGFDEEDVIETG
-73 PRFEEQHVQSG
+73 RFEEQPVQAVTYKES
-84 VYEDQPTQRG
+84 PIQRG
-94 IKVERSRRPYVEKV
+94 IKVERSRRQYVEKV
-108 VATYE
+108 VSTYE
-113 EPEVQY
+113 EPEMQY
-119 EPDPEPVVKKV
+119 EPEREPVVKKA
-130 SVPSQESSRRPF
+130 STPAQESNRRPF

-161 KVEKQEEEKERE
+161 KEEKQEEVKERE

-185 DAWLEKKGYTLSA
+185 DAWLEKKGYTLSH
-198 FSEGQTTTPS
+198 FSEGQAPTS
-208 SSGRAGN
+208 SSHERV
-215 QQEEQNHSKKEEKSV
+215 EEQDQQSKKEEKSV

-244 QEPVVEEKEVV
+244 QEPIVEEKEVA
-255 QEINTPQEV
+255 QEMSAPQEV
-264 SADEFLHK
+264 PAAELLHE
-272 TIAERTEDA
+272 TIAERMEDA
-281 GKEKDVVVSNENSL
+281 KQEKDVVVENVLQTESL
-295 QEELVDSQVEHEDTI
+295 ASKVEHEDTI
-310 LAEEMKCNTEI
+310 LSEEMKRNTEI
-321 EKQTS
+321 DQPTIEVGKQAP

-345 IPEEFAEIAETEEP
+345 IPEEF
-359 EVEVTAETEESEEVE
+359 EEVD
-374 VTAETEE
+374 VITETEE
-381 SEEVEVIAEAEE
+381 SEEVEVIAETKAP
-393 SEEVEVTAETEES
+393 
-406 EEVEVTAETEE
+406 
-417 SEEVEV
+417 
-423 TAEAEESEEV
+423 
-433 EVTAETEE
+433 
-441 FEEVK
+441 
-446 VIAEAEESEEAEVTT
+446 EEAEPV
-461 ETEESEEVEE
+461 V
-471 IAETEESEEV
+471 
-481 EEIAEAEESEEV
+481 
-493 EVIAEAEE
+493 
-501 SEEVEVTTET
+501 
-511 EESEEVEVTAETEES
+511 
-526 EEVEVTAEAE
+526 
-536 ESEEVEV
+536 
-543 TAETEEFEEV
+543 
-553 KVIAEAEESEEAEVT
+553 
-568 TETEESEEVEE
+568 
-579 IAETEESE
+579 
-587 EVEEIAEAE
+587 
-596 ESEEVEV
+596 
-603 IAEAEESEEVEVTT
+603 
-617 ETEESEEVEVTAE
+617 
-630 TEESEEVEVTAE
+630 
-642 AEESEEVEV
+642 
-651 TAETEEF
+651 
-658 EEVKVIAEAEE
+658 
-669 SEEVEEIAE
+669 
-678 AEESEVEAFV
+678 
-688 ELEETQPEMVL
+688 LEETQQEMVL
-699 DEAIEQKSE
+699 NEAIEQKNE

-727 NVLIAETEENK
+727 DVLIAEEAAIEEEQSVAEETP
-738 LVVEEALVAEEQPV
+738 VVEEQPV
-752 VEEAPIAEGK
+752 VEETVIE
-762 PVVEEAPVAEE
+762 
-773 QLVVEEALV
+773 
-782 AEEQPVVEEAP
+782 EEQPVVEETV
-793 IAEGKSVVEEA
+793 IEEEQ
-804 PVAEEQLVVEET
+804 PVAEETPV
-816 TIAEE
+816 AEE
-821 KPVVPKEEPKREK
+821 PPVVQKEEPKREK

-849 TRLMERHAART
+849 ARLVERHAART
-860 SVMQPS
+860 NAMQPS
-866 MGERV
+866 MKERV

-878 VEESPVQQVV
+878 VEEQPMQQVAGEPQVEEQPMQQVV
-888 VESRV
+888 VE
-893 EEQPVKQV
+893 
-901 VVDPQVEEQPM
+901 PQTEEQPM

-934 VKEQPMQQVVVEP
+934 VEEKLVQQ
-947 QVEVQPM
+947 
-954 QQVVVEPQVKE
+954 
-965 QPMQQ
+965 
-970 VVVEPQVK
+970 
-978 EQPMQQVVVEPQVE
+978 VVEPQVE
-992 EQLGQQMVVES
+992 ERPV
-1003 QVEEKPMQQVV
+1003 QQVV
-1014 VEQVQKPISSTEVQ
+1014 AESQQVQKPISSTEVE

-1038 NDMRNVL
+1038 NDVRNVL
-1045 QTPPTYTVPPLALL
+1045 QTPPTYTIPSLTLL
-1059 SIPRQAA
+1059 SIPQQAA
-1066 LDNKEWLE
+1066 LDNTEWLE

-1433 LFQQEDL
+1433 LFKQEDL
-1440 LAKTEQSE
+1440 LAKTEQAE
-1448 SEDELFFDA
+1448 SEDELFLDA

-1496 SEARGTKPRDVLI
+1496 SEGRGTKPRDVLI

>member
-1 MLDWM
+1 
-6 KKLFNKE
+6 
-13 EEQTAMNKEVP
+13 
-24 KQIESQPKIPRV
+24 
-36 NHYTEAREAQMASR
+36 
-50 NAGKCRFPLIP
+50 
-61 DDGFDEDDVREQ
+61 
-73 PRFEEQHVQSG
+73 
-84 VYEDQPTQRG
+84 
-94 IKVERSRRPYVEKV
+94 
-108 VATYE
+108 
-113 EPEVQY
+113 
-119 EPDPEPVVKKV
+119 
-130 SVPSQESSRRPF
+130 
-142 RPTEMISP
+142 
-150 IYGYNRPSVEK
+150 
-161 KVEKQEEEKERE
+161 
-173 DLEISVEGKSVV
+173 
-185 DAWLEKKGYTLSA
+185 
-198 FSEGQTTTPS
+198 
-208 SSGRAGN
+208 
-215 QQEEQNHSKKEEKSV
+215 
-230 VDQWLEKNGYEIER
+230 
-244 QEPVVEEKEVV
+244 
-255 QEINTPQEV
+255 
-264 SADEFLHK
+264 
-272 TIAERTEDA
+272 
-281 GKEKDVVVSNENSL
+281 
-295 QEELVDSQVEHEDTI
+295 
-310 LAEEMKCNTEI
+310 
-321 EKQTS
+321 
-326 EESVIVK
+326 
-333 AEEKLEETIIVE
+333 
-345 IPEEFAEIAETEEP
+345 
-359 EVEVTAETEESEEVE
+359 VEVI
-374 VTAETEE
+374 AETEE
-381 SEEVEVIAEAEE
+381 SEEVEVIAETKAP
-393 SEEVEVTAETEES
+393 
-406 EEVEVTAETEE
+406 
-417 SEEVEV
+417 
-423 TAEAEESEEV
+423 
-433 EVTAETEE
+433 
-441 FEEVK
+441 
-446 VIAEAEESEEAEVTT
+446 EEAEPV
-461 ETEESEEVEE
+461 V
-471 IAETEESEEV
+471 
-481 EEIAEAEESEEV
+481 
-493 EVIAEAEE
+493 
-501 SEEVEVTTET
+501 
-511 EESEEVEVTAETEES
+511 
-526 EEVEVTAEAE
+526 
-536 ESEEVEV
+536 
-543 TAETEEFEEV
+543 
-553 KVIAEAEESEEAEVT
+553 
-568 TETEESEEVEE
+568 
-579 IAETEESE
+579 
-587 EVEEIAEAE
+587 
-596 ESEEVEV
+596 
-603 IAEAEESEEVEVTT
+603 
-617 ETEESEEVEVTAE
+617 
-630 TEESEEVEVTAE
+630 
-642 AEESEEVEV
+642 
-651 TAETEEF
+651 
-658 EEVKVIAEAEE
+658 
-669 SEEVEEIAE
+669 
-678 AEESEVEAFV
+678 
-688 ELEETQPEMVL
+688 LEETQQEMVL
-699 DEAIEQKSE
+699 NEAIEQKNE

-727 NVLIAETEENK
+727 DVLIAEEAAIEE
-738 LVVEEALVAEEQPV
+738 EQSVAEET
-752 VEEAPIAEGK
+752 
-762 PVVEEAPVAEE
+762 PVAEE
-773 QLVVEEALV
+773 P
-782 AEEQPVVEEAP
+782 PVV
-793 IAEGKSVVEEA
+793 
-804 PVAEEQLVVEET
+804 Q
-816 TIAEE
+816 
-821 KPVVPKEEPKREK
+821 KEEPKREK

-849 TRLMERHAART
+849 ARLVERHAART
-860 SVMQPS
+860 NAMQPS
-866 MGERV
+866 MKERV

-878 VEESPVQQVV
+878 VEEQPMQQVA
-888 VESRV
+888 VEPQV
-893 EEQPVKQV
+893 EEQPMQQV
-901 VVDPQVEEQPM
+901 AVEPQVEEQPM

-924 PMQQVVVEPQ
+924 PMQQVAVEPQ
-934 VKEQPMQQVVVEP
+934 VEEQPMQQVAVEP
-947 QVEVQPM
+947 QVE
-954 QQVVVEPQVKE
+954 
-965 QPMQQ
+965 
-970 VVVEPQVK
+970 

-992 EQLGQQMVVES
+992 EKLVQQVVEPQAEEKPMQ
-1003 QVEEKPMQQVV
+1003 QVVEPQAEEKPMQQVV
-1014 VEQVQKPISSTEVQ
+1014 VEPQVEERPVQQVVVESQQVQKPISSTEVE

-1038 NDMRNVL
+1038 NDVRNVL
-1045 QTPPTYTVPPLALL
+1045 QTPPTYTIPSLTLL
-1059 SIPRQAA
+1059 SIPQQAA
-1066 LDNKEWLE
+1066 LDNTEWLE

-1433 LFQQEDL
+1433 LFKQEDL
-1440 LAKTEQSE
+1440 LAKTEQAE
-1448 SEDELFFDA
+1448 SEDELFLDA

-1496 SEARGTKPRDVLI
+1496 SEGRGTKPRDVLI

>member
-50 NAGKCRFPLIP
+50 NAGKCRFPLVP
-61 DDGFDEDDVREQ
+61 DNGFDEEDESEVN
-73 PRFEEQHVQSG
+73 RFEEQPVQG
-84 VYEDQPTQRG
+84 VTYEEPTAQRG

-108 VATYE
+108 VSTYE

-119 EPDPEPVVKKV
+119 EPVRESVVKKA
-130 SVPSQESSRRPF
+130 STPAQESNRRPF

-161 KVEKQEEEKERE
+161 KEEKQEEVKERE

-185 DAWLEKKGYTLSA
+185 DAWLEKKGYTLSD
-198 FSEGQTTTPS
+198 FSEGQAPTS
-208 SSGRAGN
+208 SSHRAAN
-215 QQEEQNHSKKEEKSV
+215 QQGEQQYEENKKEEKSV

-244 QEPVVEEKEVV
+244 QVPLVEEKEVI
-255 QEINTPQEV
+255 QEMSTPQEV
-264 SADEFLHK
+264 SADELLHK
-272 TIAERTEDA
+272 TVAEQMESA
-281 GKEKDVVVSNENSL
+281 KLEKDVVVLNENNL
-295 QEELVDSQVEHEDTI
+295 QEELVASKVEHEDTI
-310 LAEEMKCNTEI
+310 LSEEIKRSTEI
-321 EKQTS
+321 KQPTIEVEKQAP

-345 IPEEFAEIAETEEP
+345 IPEE
-359 EVEVTAETEESEEVE
+359 VSK
-374 VTAETEE
+374 
-381 SEEVEVIAEAEE
+381 VEVI
-393 SEEVEVTAETEES
+393 
-406 EEVEVTAETEE
+406 
-417 SEEVEV
+417 
-423 TAEAEESEEV
+423 
-433 EVTAETEE
+433 AETEE
-441 FEEVK
+441 FEEVVMETEAPEEVE
-446 VIAEAEESEEAEVTT
+446 VITETEESEEAEV
-461 ETEESEEVEE
+461 
-471 IAETEESEEV
+471 
-481 EEIAEAEESEEV
+481 IAEAEESEEV

-501 SEEVEVTTET
+501 SEEVEVITET
-511 EESEEVEVTAETEES
+511 EEL
-526 EEVEVTAEAE
+526 
-536 ESEEVEV
+536 
-543 TAETEEFEEV
+543 
-553 KVIAEAEESEEAEVT
+553 EEAEV
-568 TETEESEEVEE
+568 
-579 IAETEESE
+579 
-587 EVEEIAEAE
+587 IAEAE

-603 IAEAEESEEVEVTT
+603 IAEAEESEEVEVITETEELEEVEVIAEKEELEEVEVIT
-617 ETEESEEVEVTAE
+617 ETEESEEVEVITE
-630 TEESEEVEVTAE
+630 TEESEEVEV
-642 AEESEEVEV
+642 
-651 TAETEEF
+651 
-658 EEVKVIAEAEE
+658 IAEAEE
-669 SEEVEEIAE
+669 SEEAEVIAEINAPVVETFVALEEIQQE
-678 AEESEVEAFV
+678 
-688 ELEETQPEMVL
+688 

-727 NVLIAETEENK
+727 DVLIAE
-738 LVVEEALVAEEQPV
+738 EQ
-752 VEEAPIAEGK
+752 
-762 PVVEEAPVAEE
+762 
-773 QLVVEEALV
+773 
-782 AEEQPVVEEAP
+782 
-793 IAEGKSVVEEA
+793 SVVEEA
-804 PVAEEQLVVEET
+804 PVAEEQQVVEEVPVVEEQSVVEEAPVVEEQPV
-816 TIAEE
+816 AEE
-821 KPVVPKEEPKREK
+821 TLVAEEQRVVEEAPVAEEQQVVEEAPVVEEQSVVEEAPVVEEQPVAEETPVAEEQPVVQKEEPKREK

-849 TRLMERHAART
+849 TRLMERHAARANA
-860 SVMQPS
+860 MQPS
-866 MGERV
+866 ANVRV
-871 ENKPVHQ
+871 ENKPVQQEVAEPQ
-878 VEESPVQQVV
+878 VEERPVQQVV
-888 VESRV
+888 A
-893 EEQPVKQV
+893 K
-901 VVDPQVEEQPM
+901 PQVEEHPV
-912 QQVVVEPQVEEQ
+912 QQVVAEPQVEERPVQQEVAEPQVEEQ
-924 PMQQVVVEPQ
+924 PMQQVVA
-934 VKEQPMQQVVVEP
+934 EP
-947 QVEVQPM
+947 QVEERPV
-954 QQVVVEPQVKE
+954 QQVVAEPQVE
-965 QPMQQ
+965 EHPVQQ
-970 VVVEPQVK
+970 VVA
-978 EQPMQQVVVEPQVE
+978 EPQVE
-992 EQLGQQMVVES
+992 EQ
-1003 QVEEKPMQQVV
+1003 PIQQVV

-1045 QTPPTYTVPPLALL
+1045 HTPPTYTVPPLALL
-1059 SIPRQAA
+1059 SIPQQSA
-1066 LDNKEWLE
+1066 LDNTEWLE

-1433 LFQQEDL
+1433 LFKQEDL
-1440 LAKTEQSE
+1440 LAKTEQAE
-1448 SEDELFFDA
+1448 SEDELFLDA

-1496 SEARGTKPRDVLI
+1496 SEGRGTKPRDVLI

>member
-1 MLDWM
+1 T
-6 KKLFNKE
+6 E
-13 EEQTAMNKEVP
+13 EAAEEV
-24 KQIESQPKIPRV
+24 
-36 NHYTEAREAQMASR
+36 
-50 NAGKCRFPLIP
+50 
-61 DDGFDEDDVREQ
+61 
-73 PRFEEQHVQSG
+73 
-84 VYEDQPTQRG
+84 
-94 IKVERSRRPYVEKV
+94 VE
-108 VATYE
+108 
-113 EPEVQY
+113 
-119 EPDPEPVVKKV
+119 
-130 SVPSQESSRRPF
+130 
-142 RPTEMISP
+142 
-150 IYGYNRPSVEK
+150 
-161 KVEKQEEEKERE
+161 
-173 DLEISVEGKSVV
+173 
-185 DAWLEKKGYTLSA
+185 LEK
-198 FSEGQTTTPS
+198 
-208 SSGRAGN
+208 
-215 QQEEQNHSKKEEKSV
+215 
-230 VDQWLEKNGYEIER
+230 
-244 QEPVVEEKEVV
+244 
-255 QEINTPQEV
+255 
-264 SADEFLHK
+264 
-272 TIAERTEDA
+272 
-281 GKEKDVVVSNENSL
+281 
-295 QEELVDSQVEHEDTI
+295 
-310 LAEEMKCNTEI
+310 
-321 EKQTS
+321 
-326 EESVIVK
+326 
-333 AEEKLEETIIVE
+333 
-345 IPEEFAEIAETEEP
+345 PEEATEE
-359 EVEVTAETEESEEVE
+359 V
-374 VTAETEE
+374 
-381 SEEVEVIAEAEE
+381 
-393 SEEVEVTAETEES
+393 
-406 EEVEVTAETEE
+406 
-417 SEEVEV
+417 
-423 TAEAEESEEV
+423 
-433 EVTAETEE
+433 
-441 FEEVK
+441 
-446 VIAEAEESEEAEVTT
+446 
-461 ETEESEEVEE
+461 
-471 IAETEESEEV
+471 
-481 EEIAEAEESEEV
+481 
-493 EVIAEAEE
+493 
-501 SEEVEVTTET
+501 
-511 EESEEVEVTAETEES
+511 
-526 EEVEVTAEAE
+526 
-536 ESEEVEV
+536 
-543 TAETEEFEEV
+543 
-553 KVIAEAEESEEAEVT
+553 
-568 TETEESEEVEE
+568 
-579 IAETEESE
+579 
-587 EVEEIAEAE
+587 
-596 ESEEVEV
+596 
-603 IAEAEESEEVEVTT
+603 
-617 ETEESEEVEVTAE
+617 
-630 TEESEEVEVTAE
+630 
-642 AEESEEVEV
+642 
-651 TAETEEF
+651 
-658 EEVKVIAEAEE
+658 
-669 SEEVEEIAE
+669 
-678 AEESEVEAFV
+678 V
-688 ELEETQPEMVL
+688 ELEETE
-699 DEAIEQKSE
+699 EATEEVVELEETEEATEEVVELEETEEATEEVAELEKSE
-708 FIHVAE
+708 EATEEVVELEEAKEATEEVVELEETKEAEEVVELEKSEEATEEVAE
-714 ADEQTKKDVQSFA
+714 LEGTKEEEPISQETVIEETMNTDLVENTPVAEQPVISQQETITFKEESEVFVPVSETDEQTKKDVQNFA
-727 NVLIAETEENK
+727 NVLI
-738 LVVEEALVAEEQPV
+738 EEAEEKKQVAEEQP
-752 VEEAPIAEGK
+752 
-762 PVVEEAPVAEE
+762 
-773 QLVVEEALV
+773 AL
-782 AEEQPVVEEAP
+782 Q
-793 IAEGKSVVEEA
+793 I
-804 PVAEEQLVVEET
+804 
-816 TIAEE
+816 
-821 KPVVPKEEPKREK
+821 EEPKREK

-849 TRLMERHAART
+849 KKLMERHAART
-860 SVMQPS
+860 NVMQS
-866 MGERV
+866 TVSERV
-871 ENKPVHQ
+871 EEKPVQQVVVEPQAEEKPMQQMVVDPQVEEKPVQQVVVDPQ

-888 VESRV
+888 VEA
-893 EEQPVKQV
+893 
-901 VVDPQVEEQPM
+901 
-912 QQVVVEPQVEEQ
+912 
-924 PMQQVVVEPQ
+924 
-934 VKEQPMQQVVVEP
+934 
-947 QVEVQPM
+947 
-954 QQVVVEPQVKE
+954 
-965 QPMQQ
+965 
-970 VVVEPQVK
+970 
-978 EQPMQQVVVEPQVE
+978 
-992 EQLGQQMVVES
+992 

-1014 VEQVQKPISSTEVQ
+1014 VEAQVEEKPMQQVVVEAQVEEKPMQQVVVAGQVQESISSTEVQ
-1028 EKAYVVNQRE
+1028 EKAYVVNQKE

-1045 QTPPTYTVPPLALL
+1045 QAPPKYELPPLTLL
-1059 SIPRQAA
+1059 SIPQQAA
-1066 LDNKEWLE
+1066 LDNTEWLE
-1074 EQKELLDTTFNN
+1074 EQEELLNTTFNN

-1231 MLIDPKMVELAPY
+1231 ILIDPKMVELAPY

-1291 TIVSEREIPGETL
+1291 TIVSGREIPGETL

-1413 SDDEIEKTVD
+1413 SDDEIERTVD

-1433 LFQQEDL
+1433 LFKQEDL
-1440 LAKTEQSE
+1440 LAKSEQSE

-1496 SEARGTKPRDVLI
+1496 SEGRGTKPRDVLI

>member
-13 EEQTAMNKEVP
+13 EEQTAINKEVP
-24 KQIESQPKIPRV
+24 KQIESQSKIPRV

-50 NAGKCRFPLIP
+50 NAGKCRFPLVP
-61 DDGFDEDDVREQ
+61 DNGFDEEDVIATGH
-73 PRFEEQHVQSG
+73 FEEQPVQ
-84 VYEDQPTQRG
+84 VVTYENQPTQRG
-94 IKVERSRRPYVEKV
+94 IKVERSRRQYVEQV
-108 VATYE
+108 VSTYE

-119 EPDPEPVVKKV
+119 EPEREPVVKKA
-130 SVPSQESSRRPF
+130 SAPSQESNRRPF

-185 DAWLEKKGYTLSA
+185 DAWLEKKGYTLSD
-198 FSEGQTTTPS
+198 FSEGQATTS
-208 SSGRAGN
+208 SSHEGVDQRD
-215 QQEEQNHSKKEEKSV
+215 QQSKEEEKSV

-244 QEPVVEEKEVV
+244 QEPIVEKEVV
-255 QEINTPQEV
+255 QEISAQQAVPAGEV
-264 SADEFLHK
+264 PHQ
-272 TIAERTEDA
+272 TIAERMEDA
-281 GKEKDVVVSNENSL
+281 KQESDVVAKNIL
-295 QEELVDSQVEHEDTI
+295 QTELVDSKVEHEDTI
-310 LAEEMKCNTEI
+310 LSEETKRNTEI
-321 EKQTS
+321 EQPTIEVEKQAP

-333 AEEKLEETIIVE
+333 AEEKLEETIVVE
-345 IPEEFAEIAETEEP
+345 IQEEVEVIAEAEEVEVIAETEAPE
-359 EVEVTAETEESEEVE
+359 EVEVIAEAEEVEVIAETEESEEVE
-374 VTAETEE
+374 VIAETEESEEVEVIAETEELEEVEIITETEELEEVEIIAETEE

-393 SEEVEVTAETEES
+393 LEKVEVITETE
-406 EEVEVTAETEE
+406 AL
-417 SEEVEV
+417 
-423 TAEAEESEEV
+423 
-433 EVTAETEE
+433 
-441 FEEVK
+441 
-446 VIAEAEESEEAEVTT
+446 EEAEPV
-461 ETEESEEVEE
+461 
-471 IAETEESEEV
+471 A
-481 EEIAEAEESEEV
+481 
-493 EVIAEAEE
+493 
-501 SEEVEVTTET
+501 
-511 EESEEVEVTAETEES
+511 
-526 EEVEVTAEAE
+526 
-536 ESEEVEV
+536 
-543 TAETEEFEEV
+543 
-553 KVIAEAEESEEAEVT
+553 
-568 TETEESEEVEE
+568 
-579 IAETEESE
+579 
-587 EVEEIAEAE
+587 
-596 ESEEVEV
+596 
-603 IAEAEESEEVEVTT
+603 
-617 ETEESEEVEVTAE
+617 
-630 TEESEEVEVTAE
+630 
-642 AEESEEVEV
+642 
-651 TAETEEF
+651 
-658 EEVKVIAEAEE
+658 
-669 SEEVEEIAE
+669 
-678 AEESEVEAFV
+678 
-688 ELEETQPEMVL
+688 LEETQQEMVL
-699 DEAIEQKSE
+699 NEAIEQTNE

-714 ADEQTKKDVQSFA
+714 AEEQAKKDVQSFA
-727 NVLIAETEENK
+727 DVLIAEEQR
-738 LVVEEALVAEEQPV
+738 VVEEAPIAEEQPV
-752 VEEAPIAEGK
+752 VEEAPIAE
-762 PVVEEAPVAEE
+762 
-773 QLVVEEALV
+773 
-782 AEEQPVVEEAP
+782 EQPVVEEAP
-793 IAEGKSVVEEA
+793 IAE
-804 PVAEEQLVVEET
+804 EQPIVQ
-816 TIAEE
+816 
-821 KPVVPKEEPKREK
+821 KEEPKREK

-849 TRLMERHAART
+849 TRLMERHAAR
-860 SVMQPS
+860 VNAMQSS
-866 MGERV
+866 MSERV
-871 ENKPVHQ
+871 ENKPVQQ
-878 VEESPVQQVV
+878 VEETPV
-888 VESRV
+888 
-893 EEQPVKQV
+893 
-901 VVDPQVEEQPM
+901 PQVEEKPM
-912 QQVVVEPQVEEQ
+912 QQVVVEPQVEE
-924 PMQQVVVEPQ
+924 
-934 VKEQPMQQVVVEP
+934 K
-947 QVEVQPM
+947 
-954 QQVVVEPQVKE
+954 
-965 QPMQQ
+965 
-970 VVVEPQVK
+970 
-978 EQPMQQVVVEPQVE
+978 PMQQVVVEPQVE
-992 EQLGQQMVVES
+992 ERS
-1003 QVEEKPMQQVV
+1003 MQQVV
-1014 VEQVQKPISSTEVQ
+1014 AEQVQKPISSTEVQ

-1045 QTPPTYTVPPLALL
+1045 QTPPTYAIPPLTLL
-1059 SIPRQAA
+1059 SIPQQAA
-1066 LDNKEWLE
+1066 LDNTEWLD

-1291 TIVSEREIPGETL
+1291 TIVSGREIPGETL

-1423 HVKKQMKPNY
+1423 HVRKQMKPNY
-1433 LFQQEDL
+1433 LFKQEDL
-1440 LAKTEQSE
+1440 LAKTEQAE

-1496 SEARGTKPRDVLI
+1496 SEGRGTKPRDVLI

>member
-1 MLDWM
+1 
-6 KKLFNKE
+6 
-13 EEQTAMNKEVP
+13 
-24 KQIESQPKIPRV
+24 
-36 NHYTEAREAQMASR
+36 
-50 NAGKCRFPLIP
+50 
-61 DDGFDEDDVREQ
+61 
-73 PRFEEQHVQSG
+73 
-84 VYEDQPTQRG
+84 
-94 IKVERSRRPYVEKV
+94 
-108 VATYE
+108 
-113 EPEVQY
+113 
-119 EPDPEPVVKKV
+119 
-130 SVPSQESSRRPF
+130 
-142 RPTEMISP
+142 
-150 IYGYNRPSVEK
+150 
-161 KVEKQEEEKERE
+161 
-173 DLEISVEGKSVV
+173 
-185 DAWLEKKGYTLSA
+185 
-198 FSEGQTTTPS
+198 
-208 SSGRAGN
+208 
-215 QQEEQNHSKKEEKSV
+215 
-230 VDQWLEKNGYEIER
+230 
-244 QEPVVEEKEVV
+244 
-255 QEINTPQEV
+255 
-264 SADEFLHK
+264 
-272 TIAERTEDA
+272 
-281 GKEKDVVVSNENSL
+281 
-295 QEELVDSQVEHEDTI
+295 
-310 LAEEMKCNTEI
+310 
-321 EKQTS
+321 
-326 EESVIVK
+326 
-333 AEEKLEETIIVE
+333 
-345 IPEEFAEIAETEEP
+345 AETEEL
-359 EVEVTAETEESEEVE
+359 
-374 VTAETEE
+374 
-381 SEEVEVIAEAEE
+381 EEVEVIAEAEE
-393 SEEVEVTAETEES
+393 SEEVEV
-406 EEVEVTAETEE
+406 
-417 SEEVEV
+417 
-423 TAEAEESEEV
+423 
-433 EVTAETEE
+433 
-441 FEEVK
+441 
-446 VIAEAEESEEAEVTT
+446 
-461 ETEESEEVEE
+461 
-471 IAETEESEEV
+471 IAETEAPEEV
-481 EEIAEAEESEEV
+481 EPVA
-493 EVIAEAEE
+493 
-501 SEEVEVTTET
+501 
-511 EESEEVEVTAETEES
+511 
-526 EEVEVTAEAE
+526 
-536 ESEEVEV
+536 
-543 TAETEEFEEV
+543 
-553 KVIAEAEESEEAEVT
+553 
-568 TETEESEEVEE
+568 
-579 IAETEESE
+579 
-587 EVEEIAEAE
+587 
-596 ESEEVEV
+596 
-603 IAEAEESEEVEVTT
+603 
-617 ETEESEEVEVTAE
+617 
-630 TEESEEVEVTAE
+630 
-642 AEESEEVEV
+642 
-651 TAETEEF
+651 
-658 EEVKVIAEAEE
+658 
-669 SEEVEEIAE
+669 
-678 AEESEVEAFV
+678 
-688 ELEETQPEMVL
+688 LEEMQQEMVL
-699 DEAIEQKSE
+699 NEAIEQKNE
-708 FIHVAE
+708 FIHVAV

-727 NVLIAETEENK
+727 DVLIAEEQS
-738 LVVEEALVAEEQPV
+738 VVEETPIVEEQPVAEEAPVVEEQSVVEETPIVEEAPVVEGQSV
-752 VEEAPIAEGK
+752 VEEAPIAEEQ
-762 PVVEEAPVAEE
+762 PVAEETSVVEEQPVAEEAPV
-773 QLVVEEALV
+773 V
-782 AEEQPVVEEAP
+782 EEQPVV
-793 IAEGKSVVEEA
+793 
-804 PVAEEQLVVEET
+804 Q
-816 TIAEE
+816 
-821 KPVVPKEEPKREK
+821 KEEPKREK

-849 TRLMERHAART
+849 ARLMERHASRT
-860 SVMQPS
+860 NGMQSS
-866 MGERV
+866 MSERV

-878 VEESPVQQVV
+878 VEEQ
-888 VESRV
+888 
-893 EEQPVKQV
+893 
-901 VVDPQVEEQPM
+901 PQVEEKPM
-912 QQVVVEPQVEEQ
+912 QQVVVEPQVEE
-924 PMQQVVVEPQ
+924 
-934 VKEQPMQQVVVEP
+934 KLMQQVVVEP
-947 QVEVQPM
+947 QVE
-954 QQVVVEPQVKE
+954 EK
-965 QPMQQ
+965 
-970 VVVEPQVK
+970 
-978 EQPMQQVVVEPQVE
+978 PMQQVVVEPQVE
-992 EQLGQQMVVES
+992 E
-1003 QVEEKPMQQVV
+1003 KPMQQVV
-1014 VEQVQKPISSTEVQ
+1014 VEPQVEEKPVQQVVEPQVEEVQPVQQVVAEQVQKPISSTEVE

-1038 NDMRNVL
+1038 NDVRNVL
-1045 QTPPTYTVPPLALL
+1045 QTPPTYTIPSLTLL
-1059 SIPRQAA
+1059 SIPQQAA
-1066 LDNKEWLE
+1066 LDNTEWLD

-1433 LFQQEDL
+1433 LFKQEDL
-1440 LAKTEQSE
+1440 LAKTEQAE
-1448 SEDELFFDA
+1448 SEDELFFEA

>member
-13 EEQTAMNKEVP
+13 EEKTVMNKEVP
-24 KQIESQPKIPRV
+24 AQIESQPKIPRV

-61 DDGFDEDDVREQ
+61 DNGFDEEDVREL
-73 PRFEEQHVQSG
+73 PNFEEQPIQRG
-84 VYEDQPTQRG
+84 AYEEQPTQRG
-94 IKVERSRRPYVEKV
+94 IKVERSRRPYVETE
-108 VATYE
+108 APTYE
-113 EPEVQY
+113 EPELQY
-119 EPDPEPVVKKV
+119 EPEPEPVVKKAF
-130 SVPSQESSRRPF
+130 VPSQESNRRPF

-150 IYGYNRPSVEK
+150 IYGYNRPSVET
-161 KVEKQEEEKERE
+161 KVVQEEEKVRE
-173 DLEISVEGKSVV
+173 DLEISVEGKAVV
-185 DAWLEKKGYTLSA
+185 DAWLEKKGYTLSD
-198 FSEGQTTTPS
+198 FSGVLQGS
-208 SSGRAGN
+208 SSVKNGVNERSN
-215 QQEEQNHSKKEEKSV
+215 KVEEKSV
-230 VDQWLEKNGYEIER
+230 VDTWLEKNGYEVER
-244 QEPVVEEKEVV
+244 QAPSLEE
-255 QEINTPQEV
+255 
-264 SADEFLHK
+264 SLSDDLLHK
-272 TIAERTEDA
+272 TVGQHVEKEATIVQALKQEQDVVALSSTED
-281 GKEKDVVVSNENSL
+281 NEETL
-295 QEELVDSQVEHEDTI
+295 QEESIDSKVEHVYSI
-310 LAEEMKCNTEI
+310 LTEENECNTEI
-321 EKQTS
+321 EETVAEVAANQV
-326 EESVIVK
+326 EEETLEDVVIVK
-333 AEEKLEETIIVE
+333 ADEKLEETITIE
-345 IPEEFAEIAETEEP
+345 IPDAFEEAK
-359 EVEVTAETEESEEVE
+359 
-374 VTAETEE
+374 
-381 SEEVEVIAEAEE
+381 EAEE
-393 SEEVEVTAETEES
+393 VVELEATEEATEEVVELEKSEEATEEVVELEEAKEAT
-406 EEVEVTAETEE
+406 EEV
-417 SEEVEV
+417 VELE
-423 TAEAEESEEV
+423 EAEEAAEEV
-433 EVTAETEE
+433 VELE
-441 FEEVK
+441 K
-446 VIAEAEESEEAEVTT
+446 SEEA
-461 ETEESEEVEE
+461 TEEV
-471 IAETEESEEV
+471 
-481 EEIAEAEESEEV
+481 
-493 EVIAEAEE
+493 
-501 SEEVEVTTET
+501 
-511 EESEEVEVTAETEES
+511 
-526 EEVEVTAEAE
+526 
-536 ESEEVEV
+536 
-543 TAETEEFEEV
+543 
-553 KVIAEAEESEEAEVT
+553 
-568 TETEESEEVEE
+568 
-579 IAETEESE
+579 
-587 EVEEIAEAE
+587 
-596 ESEEVEV
+596 
-603 IAEAEESEEVEVTT
+603 
-617 ETEESEEVEVTAE
+617 
-630 TEESEEVEVTAE
+630 
-642 AEESEEVEV
+642 
-651 TAETEEF
+651 
-658 EEVKVIAEAEE
+658 
-669 SEEVEEIAE
+669 
-678 AEESEVEAFV
+678 V
-688 ELEETQPEMVL
+688 ELEETK
-699 DEAIEQKSE
+699 EATEEVAELEKSE
-708 FIHVAE
+708 EATEEVVELEETKEATEEVAE
-714 ADEQTKKDVQSFA
+714 LEKSEEATEEVVELEETKEATEEVAELEEAKEATEEVVELEETKEATEEVVELEETKEAAEEVMELEKSEEVTEEVVELEETKEATEEVVELEKPEEAAEEVAELEEAEEAAEEVAELEEAKEATEEVAELEGTKEEEPISQETVIEETMNTDLVENTPVAEQPVISQQETITFKEESEVFVPVSETDEQTKKDVQNFA
-727 NVLIAETEENK
+727 NVLI
-738 LVVEEALVAEEQPV
+738 EEAEEKKQVAEEQP
-752 VEEAPIAEGK
+752 
-762 PVVEEAPVAEE
+762 
-773 QLVVEEALV
+773 AL
-782 AEEQPVVEEAP
+782 Q
-793 IAEGKSVVEEA
+793 I
-804 PVAEEQLVVEET
+804 
-816 TIAEE
+816 
-821 KPVVPKEEPKREK
+821 EEPKREK

-849 TRLMERHAART
+849 KKLMERHAART
-860 SVMQPS
+860 NVMQS
-866 MGERV
+866 TVSERV
-871 ENKPVHQ
+871 EEK
-878 VEESPVQQVV
+878 PVQQVV
-888 VESRV
+888 VEPQA
-893 EEQPVKQV
+893 EEK
-901 VVDPQVEEQPM
+901 PM
-912 QQVVVEPQVEEQ
+912 QQVVVEPQVEESPVQ
-924 PMQQVVVEPQ
+924 QMVVELQMEEKPMQQMVVEPQ
-934 VKEQPMQQVVVEP
+934 MEEK
-947 QVEVQPM
+947 
-954 QQVVVEPQVKE
+954 
-965 QPMQQ
+965 
-970 VVVEPQVK
+970 
-978 EQPMQQVVVEPQVE
+978 PMQQVVVEPQVE
-992 EQLGQQMVVES
+992 E
-1003 QVEEKPMQQVV
+1003 KPMQQVV
-1014 VEQVQKPISSTEVQ
+1014 VAGQVQESISSTEVQ
-1028 EKAYVVNQRE
+1028 EKAYVVNPKE

-1045 QTPPTYTVPPLALL
+1045 QAPPKYELPPLTLL
-1059 SIPRQAA
+1059 SIPQQAA
-1066 LDNKEWLE
+1066 LDNTEWLE
-1074 EQKELLDTTFNN
+1074 EQEELLNTTFNN

-1231 MLIDPKMVELAPY
+1231 ILIDPKMVELAPY

-1291 TIVSEREIPGETL
+1291 TIVSGREIPGETL

-1413 SDDEIEKTVD
+1413 SDDEIERTVD

-1433 LFQQEDL
+1433 LFKQEDL
-1440 LAKTEQSE
+1440 LAKSEQSE

-1496 SEARGTKPRDVLI
+1496 SEGRGTKPRDVLI

>member
-13 EEQTAMNKEVP
+13 EEQTAMNKEVL
-24 KQIESQPKIPRV
+24 KQVESQPKIPRV

-50 NAGKCRFPLIP
+50 NAGKCRFPLVP
-61 DDGFDEDDVREQ
+61 DNGFDEEDVIETGH
-73 PRFEEQHVQSG
+73 FEEQPVQA
-84 VYEDQPTQRG
+84 VTYENQPTQRG
-94 IKVERSRRPYVEKV
+94 IKVERSRRQYVEKV
-108 VATYE
+108 VSTYE
-113 EPEVQY
+113 EPEMQY
-119 EPDPEPVVKKV
+119 EPEREPVVKKA
-130 SVPSQESSRRPF
+130 SAPTQESNRRPF

-185 DAWLEKKGYTLSA
+185 DAWLEKKGYALSD
-198 FSEGQTTTPS
+198 FSEGQATNS
-208 SSGRAGN
+208 SSHEGVDQRD
-215 QQEEQNHSKKEEKSV
+215 QQNKKEEKSV

-244 QEPVVEEKEVV
+244 QEPIVEEKEVV
-255 QEINTPQEV
+255 QEISAPQEV
-264 SADEFLHK
+264 PAAELLHE
-272 TIAERTEDA
+272 TIAESMEDA
-281 GKEKDVVVSNENSL
+281 KQESDVVAKNTL
-295 QEELVDSQVEHEDTI
+295 QAELVDSKVEHEDTI
-310 LAEEMKCNTEI
+310 LLEETKRNTEI
-321 EKQTS
+321 EQPTIEVEKQAP

-345 IPEEFAEIAETEEP
+345 IPEEVEVIAETEEQ
-359 EVEVTAETEESEEVE
+359 EEVE
-374 VTAETEE
+374 VIAETEE
-381 SEEVEVIAEAEE
+381 SEEVEVIAETEE
-393 SEEVEVTAETEES
+393 QEEVEVIAEAEEQEEVEVIAETEEQEEVEVIAEAEEQEEVEVIAETEEQEEVEVIAETEES
-406 EEVEVTAETEE
+406 EEVEV
-417 SEEVEV
+417 
-423 TAEAEESEEV
+423 
-433 EVTAETEE
+433 
-441 FEEVK
+441 
-446 VIAEAEESEEAEVTT
+446 
-461 ETEESEEVEE
+461 
-471 IAETEESEEV
+471 IAETEEQ
-481 EEIAEAEESEEV
+481 EEV

-501 SEEVEVTTET
+501 QEEVEVI
-511 EESEEVEVTAETEES
+511 AETEEQ
-526 EEVEVTAEAE
+526 EEVE
-536 ESEEVEV
+536 
-543 TAETEEFEEV
+543 
-553 KVIAEAEESEEAEVT
+553 VIAEAEAQ
-568 TETEESEEVEE
+568 EEVEV
-579 IAETEESE
+579 IAETEELE
-587 EVEEIAEAE
+587 EVEVIAETE
-596 ESEEVEV
+596 ELEEVEV
-603 IAEAEESEEVEVTT
+603 IAEAEEQE
-617 ETEESEEVEVTAE
+617 
-630 TEESEEVEVTAE
+630 E
-642 AEESEEVEV
+642 AEPV
-651 TAETEEF
+651 A
-658 EEVKVIAEAEE
+658 
-669 SEEVEEIAE
+669 
-678 AEESEVEAFV
+678 
-688 ELEETQPEMVL
+688 LEETQQEILL
-699 DEAIEQKSE
+699 DEAIAQKNE

-727 NVLIAETEENK
+727 DVLIAEEQR
-738 LVVEEALVAEEQPV
+738 VVEEAPIAEEQQVVEEAPIAEEQPV
-752 VEEAPIAEGK
+752 VEEAPIAE
-762 PVVEEAPVAEE
+762 E
-773 QLVVEEALV
+773 QQA
-782 AEEQPVVEEAP
+782 VEEAP
-793 IAEGKSVVEEA
+793 IAE
-804 PVAEEQLVVEET
+804 EQ
-816 TIAEE
+816 
-821 KPVVPKEEPKREK
+821 PVVQKEEPKREK

-849 TRLMERHAART
+849 TRLMERHAARANA
-860 SVMQPS
+860 MQSS
-866 MGERV
+866 MSERV
-871 ENKPVHQ
+871 ENKPVQQ
-878 VEESPVQQVV
+878 VEEKTV
-888 VESRV
+888 
-893 EEQPVKQV
+893 
-901 VVDPQVEEQPM
+901 
-912 QQVVVEPQVEEQ
+912 QQVVVEPQVEEK
-924 PMQQVVVEPQ
+924 PMQQVVIESQVEETP
-934 VKEQPMQQVVVEP
+934 VQQVLVES
-947 QVEVQPM
+947 QVEETPV
-954 QQVVVEPQVKE
+954 QQVA
-965 QPMQQ
+965 
-970 VVVEPQVK
+970 
-978 EQPMQQVVVEPQVE
+978 VEPQVE
-992 EQLGQQMVVES
+992 EKPMQQVVIES
-1003 QVEEKPMQQVV
+1003 QVEETPVQQVAVEPQVEERQVQQVV

-1045 QTPPTYTVPPLALL
+1045 QTPPTYAIPPLTLL
-1059 SIPRQAA
+1059 SIPQQAA
-1066 LDNKEWLE
+1066 LDNTEWLD

-1433 LFQQEDL
+1433 LFKQEDL
-1440 LAKTEQSE
+1440 LAKTEQAE

-1496 SEARGTKPRDVLI
+1496 SEGRGTKPRDVLI

>member
-1 MLDWM
+1 
-6 KKLFNKE
+6 
-13 EEQTAMNKEVP
+13 
-24 KQIESQPKIPRV
+24 
-36 NHYTEAREAQMASR
+36 
-50 NAGKCRFPLIP
+50 
-61 DDGFDEDDVREQ
+61 
-73 PRFEEQHVQSG
+73 
-84 VYEDQPTQRG
+84 
-94 IKVERSRRPYVEKV
+94 VE
-108 VATYE
+108 
-113 EPEVQY
+113 
-119 EPDPEPVVKKV
+119 
-130 SVPSQESSRRPF
+130 
-142 RPTEMISP
+142 
-150 IYGYNRPSVEK
+150 
-161 KVEKQEEEKERE
+161 
-173 DLEISVEGKSVV
+173 
-185 DAWLEKKGYTLSA
+185 
-198 FSEGQTTTPS
+198 
-208 SSGRAGN
+208 
-215 QQEEQNHSKKEEKSV
+215 
-230 VDQWLEKNGYEIER
+230 
-244 QEPVVEEKEVV
+244 
-255 QEINTPQEV
+255 
-264 SADEFLHK
+264 
-272 TIAERTEDA
+272 
-281 GKEKDVVVSNENSL
+281 
-295 QEELVDSQVEHEDTI
+295 
-310 LAEEMKCNTEI
+310 
-321 EKQTS
+321 
-326 EESVIVK
+326 
-333 AEEKLEETIIVE
+333 
-345 IPEEFAEIAETEEP
+345 
-359 EVEVTAETEESEEVE
+359 
-374 VTAETEE
+374 
-381 SEEVEVIAEAEE
+381 
-393 SEEVEVTAETEES
+393 
-406 EEVEVTAETEE
+406 
-417 SEEVEV
+417 
-423 TAEAEESEEV
+423 
-433 EVTAETEE
+433 
-441 FEEVK
+441 
-446 VIAEAEESEEAEVTT
+446 VIAEAEESEEAEVIAEINAPVV
-461 ETEESEEVEE
+461 ETFVALEE
-471 IAETEESEEV
+471 IQQE
-481 EEIAEAEESEEV
+481 
-493 EVIAEAEE
+493 
-501 SEEVEVTTET
+501 
-511 EESEEVEVTAETEES
+511 
-526 EEVEVTAEAE
+526 
-536 ESEEVEV
+536 
-543 TAETEEFEEV
+543 
-553 KVIAEAEESEEAEVT
+553 
-568 TETEESEEVEE
+568 
-579 IAETEESE
+579 
-587 EVEEIAEAE
+587 
-596 ESEEVEV
+596 
-603 IAEAEESEEVEVTT
+603 
-617 ETEESEEVEVTAE
+617 
-630 TEESEEVEVTAE
+630 
-642 AEESEEVEV
+642 
-651 TAETEEF
+651 
-658 EEVKVIAEAEE
+658 
-669 SEEVEEIAE
+669 
-678 AEESEVEAFV
+678 
-688 ELEETQPEMVL
+688 

-727 NVLIAETEENK
+727 DVLI
-738 LVVEEALVAEEQPV
+738 AEEQPV
-752 VEEAPIAEGK
+752 VEEAPVVEEQPVAEETLVAEEQR
-762 PVVEEAPVAEE
+762 VVEEAPVAEE
-773 QLVVEEALV
+773 QQVVEEAPVVEEQPVAEETPV
-782 AEEQPVVEEAP
+782 AEEQPVV
-793 IAEGKSVVEEA
+793 
-804 PVAEEQLVVEET
+804 Q
-816 TIAEE
+816 
-821 KPVVPKEEPKREK
+821 KEEPKREK

-849 TRLMERHAART
+849 TRLMERHAARANA
-860 SVMQPS
+860 MQPS
-866 MGERV
+866 ANVRV
-871 ENKPVHQ
+871 ENKPVQQEVAEPQ
-878 VEESPVQQVV
+878 VEERPVQQVV
-888 VESRV
+888 AKPQV
-893 EEQPVKQV
+893 EEQPVQQV
-901 VVDPQVEEQPM
+901 VAKPQVEEQPM
-912 QQVVVEPQVEEQ
+912 QQVVAEPQVEERPVQQEVAEPQVEEQ
-924 PMQQVVVEPQ
+924 PMQQVVA
-934 VKEQPMQQVVVEP
+934 
-947 QVEVQPM
+947 
-954 QQVVVEPQVKE
+954 
-965 QPMQQ
+965 
-970 VVVEPQVK
+970 
-978 EQPMQQVVVEPQVE
+978 EPQVE
-992 EQLGQQMVVES
+992 ERPVQQVVAEP
-1003 QVEEKPMQQVV
+1003 QVEEHPVQQVV
-1014 VEQVQKPISSTEVQ
+1014 AEPQVEEQVQKPISSTEVQ

-1045 QTPPTYTVPPLALL
+1045 HTPPTYTVPPLALL
-1059 SIPRQAA
+1059 SIPQQSA
-1066 LDNKEWLE
+1066 LDNTEWLE

-1433 LFQQEDL
+1433 LFKQEDL
-1440 LAKTEQSE
+1440 LAKTEQAE
-1448 SEDELFFDA
+1448 SEDELFLDA

-1496 SEARGTKPRDVLI
+1496 SEGRGTKPRDVLI

>member
-1 MLDWM
+1 
-6 KKLFNKE
+6 
-13 EEQTAMNKEVP
+13 
-24 KQIESQPKIPRV
+24 I
-36 NHYTEAREAQMASR
+36 
-50 NAGKCRFPLIP
+50 
-61 DDGFDEDDVREQ
+61 
-73 PRFEEQHVQSG
+73 
-84 VYEDQPTQRG
+84 
-94 IKVERSRRPYVEKV
+94 
-108 VATYE
+108 
-113 EPEVQY
+113 
-119 EPDPEPVVKKV
+119 
-130 SVPSQESSRRPF
+130 
-142 RPTEMISP
+142 
-150 IYGYNRPSVEK
+150 
-161 KVEKQEEEKERE
+161 
-173 DLEISVEGKSVV
+173 
-185 DAWLEKKGYTLSA
+185 
-198 FSEGQTTTPS
+198 
-208 SSGRAGN
+208 
-215 QQEEQNHSKKEEKSV
+215 
-230 VDQWLEKNGYEIER
+230 
-244 QEPVVEEKEVV
+244 
-255 QEINTPQEV
+255 
-264 SADEFLHK
+264 
-272 TIAERTEDA
+272 
-281 GKEKDVVVSNENSL
+281 
-295 QEELVDSQVEHEDTI
+295 
-310 LAEEMKCNTEI
+310 
-321 EKQTS
+321 
-326 EESVIVK
+326 
-333 AEEKLEETIIVE
+333 
-345 IPEEFAEIAETEEP
+345 
-359 EVEVTAETEESEEVE
+359 
-374 VTAETEE
+374 AETEE

-393 SEEVEVTAETEES
+393 SEEAEVIAETEES
-406 EEVEVTAETEE
+406 EEVEV
-417 SEEVEV
+417 
-423 TAEAEESEEV
+423 
-433 EVTAETEE
+433 
-441 FEEVK
+441 
-446 VIAEAEESEEAEVTT
+446 
-461 ETEESEEVEE
+461 
-471 IAETEESEEV
+471 IAET
-481 EEIAEAEESEEV
+481 EESEEV

-501 SEEVEVTTET
+501 SEEAEVITET
-511 EESEEVEVTAETEES
+511 EESEEVEVIAEAKESEEVEVIAEAKESEEVEVIAEAKESEEVEVIAETEES
-526 EEVEVTAEAE
+526 EEVEV
-536 ESEEVEV
+536 
-543 TAETEEFEEV
+543 
-553 KVIAEAEESEEAEVT
+553 IAEAK
-568 TETEESEEVEE
+568 
-579 IAETEESE
+579 
-587 EVEEIAEAE
+587 

-603 IAEAEESEEVEVTT
+603 IAEAEET
-617 ETEESEEVEVTAE
+617 E
-630 TEESEEVEVTAE
+630 
-642 AEESEEVEV
+642 
-651 TAETEEF
+651 
-658 EEVKVIAEAEE
+658 VIAETKAPVVETF
-669 SEEVEEIAE
+669 VALEEIQQE
-678 AEESEVEAFV
+678 
-688 ELEETQPEMVL
+688 

-727 NVLIAETEENK
+727 NVLIAETEENRR
-738 LVVEEALVAEEQPV
+738 VVEEAQVAEEQRVVEEAQVAEEQRVVEEAQVAEEQRVVEEAPVVEEQRVVEETPIAEEQPV
-752 VEEAPIAEGK
+752 V
-762 PVVEEAPVAEE
+762 
-773 QLVVEEALV
+773 Q
-782 AEEQPVVEEAP
+782 
-793 IAEGKSVVEEA
+793 
-804 PVAEEQLVVEET
+804 
-816 TIAEE
+816 
-821 KPVVPKEEPKREK
+821 KEEPKREK

-849 TRLMERHAART
+849 TRLMERHAARANA
-860 SVMQPS
+860 MQPS
-866 MGERV
+866 ANVRV
-871 ENKPVHQ
+871 ENKPVQQEVAEPQ
-878 VEESPVQQVV
+878 VEERPVQQVV
-888 VESRV
+888 AE
-893 EEQPVKQV
+893 
-901 VVDPQVEEQPM
+901 PQVEENPM
-912 QQVVVEPQVEEQ
+912 QQVVVEPQVEER
-924 PMQQVVVEPQ
+924 PV
-934 VKEQPMQQVVVEP
+934 
-947 QVEVQPM
+947 
-954 QQVVVEPQVKE
+954 
-965 QPMQQ
+965 
-970 VVVEPQVK
+970 
-978 EQPMQQVVVEPQVE
+978 QQVVVEPQVE
-992 EQLGQQMVVES
+992 ERPVQQVVAEP
-1003 QVEEKPMQQVV
+1003 QVEERPVQQVVEPQVEERPVQQVAEPQVEEQPMQQVV

-1045 QTPPTYTVPPLALL
+1045 HTPLTYTVPPLALL
-1059 SIPRQAA
+1059 SIPQQSA
-1066 LDNKEWLE
+1066 LDNTEWLE

-1433 LFQQEDL
+1433 LFKQEDL
-1440 LAKTEQSE
+1440 LAKTEQAE
-1448 SEDELFFDA
+1448 SEDELFLDA

-1496 SEARGTKPRDVLI
+1496 SEGRGTKPRDVLI